1 MRELNIC
8 KSISLILMCL
18 CSFSAK
24 IKAQECDENVYKSL
38 QQTRIST
45 FDKVTQGEDGV
56 FTIKYP
62 LDGVTYTFSDQNG
75 HTYTYTHTTAD
86 TSVDINVGAIDTER
100 LFSLKAQKGSC
111 VYQTAFE
118 YKITPQTALGI
129 AIRVEHEWCNRTAAL
144 YYKVVGTGADNSK
157 YNFYHKKNGESYATI
172 PSPVTGVQSLKA
184 GTYEVKAEPKPSSG
198 APAVAPRTA
207 IKILDRTRAINFNL
221 TYLPA
226 KCASEGSG
234 IRVTVT
240 SGNSPLYYTLLDPV
254 GNPIAGFPKQ
264 TSNVFTHVPAGNYK
278 VRVEDFCAGS
288 SGGTANT
295 KDITV
300 GNDVMDFTYTT
311 LTGLYEH
318 SCDYI
323 AFYDLGIGGPNV
335 RNVALAQNLPFPFT
349 VKFDLKAPSGT
360 VYTIERNINN
370 YRDSALYLEHHYY
383 SDNMYVPGRLTDQRI
398 PKEEGEWEATATV
411 TVCGV
416 TKTLTS
422 AKATLVDPFKN
433 LIVKETTTNNTTAC
447 HRVHLQ
453 LQNKTNRAVPY
464 LNMYVVVEQAPV
476 GFNYEGAGFYKINSS
491 NPLLHD
497 KYLKL
502 INNYNSDN
510 PSQIVA
516 PDFLSQG
523 DTFRFRLVDAECSS
537 RSELLDA
544 VTITQ
549 STAPEPPLIGIVN
562 FESCKGVTA
571 TAAPYA
577 SMRITKAGGSEITQL
592 KVTAYDGNPADL
604 PFALPYTLTA
614 RDLVKQDTWML
625 YDLPAG
631 KYSIEATNKCGA
643 TKTYTNLKLTGETYN
658 FNWVEGCT
666 PKLTG
671 QITSDRDSRY
681 HKAVFTVEYFDEA
694 SNTWRLAHSN
704 SYHSLIPNRPIN
716 EEITYVKKGKF
727 RLIRRVGSEGYG
739 FDCETVLSEKEFK
752 GDLEKPSVL
761 GFGCTG
767 GKYHIVV
774 LPKGG
779 TPPFK
784 YELVSKAAP
793 GQTNPTPIGIEQQG
807 DNFFIDLSDSN
818 LNTKYLFKVTDSCLR
833 SDVVETTLGNL
844 QAPTIVAD
852 KEFYCLGQQATL
864 SIPDL
869 GPSISIKWYR
879 SDDMTTPKGVGRTL
893 TLTLTSDDFTV
904 GNTYIAVLEIPSKP
918 AVQTCISRA
927 IQPYQFNSKT
937 SYPSFTLPTPLSTT
951 ICIDRYTVFDLKPLF
966 RNMPTLSGGVTAT
979 ITDKEGVIPVSNDY
993 KINIGTYIKGEHT
1006 FVYTL
1011 WSPCQGKIS
1020 SVEAKLTINRKITPT
1035 TKDRLKVCNS
1045 SVTMNELKTLI
1056 LEGSPQVRALEPEFH
1071 WYLSESNA
1079 QAGTAELL
1087 GTYAISIAHGTTH
1100 TLYLRYTKKDY
1111 CVETI
1116 IPITVEGQTAVTAKT
1131 LTGTQCGLTKVS
1143 QLKPLVDPDDKENV
1157 IIYKNGEALADDAL
1171 IEDNVGYTYAK
1182 RVYPCIT
1189 AQASLTF
1196 PFDQRTS
1203 AQPEQVEVCSF
1214 RGNGIHATVGQ
1225 VLDALRAK
1233 YVGKTIKLYM
1243 GDTDITNYRPNS
1255 NLNFIASDLTF
1266 TVQET
1271 SKCPSLRYK
1280 VTLQQAPF
1288 STSAPL
1294 SLTICEDTTIAELTE
1309 KIEALGYTDVKIY
1322 RNTSLTAANDP
1333 IIWQSEPYYYR
1344 AQETGKCPSQLT
1356 PLTLTKETTNIT
1368 PATAR
1373 RFEVCLPQGHR
1384 PRVSDLKASI
1394 GGDVR
1399 IFTRIDSR
1407 NWRLQ
1412 ADNAWV
1418 SLTSAYF
1425 YTIREAGKCP
1435 SEKTPLIVAVTY
1447 KTPTPSAPNAGNF
1460 CQGKTIAD
1468 LKDYI
1473 DNTVNGT
1480 IRVYASNTATTPLT
1494 DTTVLTTTTYY
1505 YSTEETGRCESDRRA
1520 ITIVLVATPT
1530 PRPTY
1535 TYCAGTKV
1543 ETLWDDIDNND
1554 SDRSLKIY
1562 ENASG
1567 GTALARNT
1575 VLRAGYYYVAE
1586 SSSSSSLGNC
1596 ETSRAQLKVVLQN
1609 PVAPTV
1615 TTPQQFCS
1623 GEGKTLADLS
1633 TATNLKWYTTS
1644 TGGTAL
1650 VATTTL
1656 QSATYYAS
1664 QVVGNCEG
1672 ESRTPVVVSV
1682 TQTPDKPTFI
1692 TTPESCA
1699 APTQVIITNYQS
1711 GYTYWLNNNQLA
1723 VDPISHRITTLIRA
1737 GSYTI
1742 KAKNGS
1748 CESQAS
1754 GVFRIK
1760 AQKTVPDAPTITLT
1774 AESCTAPTKAVID
1787 NYESRQ
1793 TYWYNG
1799 SQLTVDTT
1807 THEIT
1812 GLTPGTYIITT
1823 KNRNCE
1829 SLGSASFVI
1838 KTPKTVPA
1846 TPTVTESVAPTCT
1859 TIGVMK
1865 VSNYDNVSYTFIKSA
1880 DNTEVTGVTVGTDGV
1895 ISNLPVGKYKVKAKK
1910 DSCESVLSAEF
1921 ELKDKLV
1928 TPQVPTL
1935 TLTAESCTAPTKA
1948 VIDNYVSGQ
1957 TYWHNGN
1964 QLTVNT
1970 TTHELM
1976 GLAAGTYTITAKNG
1990 SCESGASSSFV
2001 IKAQKTV
2008 PATPAITESVAPTC
2022 TTIGVMKVS
2031 NYDNVSYTFIKSA
2044 DNTEVTGVTVGTD
2057 GVISNLPVGKYKVKA
2072 KKDSCESVLSA
2083 EFELKDKLV
2092 TPQVPTLTLTAES
2105 CTAPTKAVI
2114 DNYVSGQTYWHN
2126 GNQLTV
2132 NTTTHELMG
2141 LAAGTYT
2148 ITAKNG
2154 SCESGASSS
2163 FVIKAQKT
2171 VPATPAITES
2181 VAPTCTTIGVMKVS
2195 NYDNVSYT
2203 FIKSADNT
2211 EVTGVTVGTDGVI
2224 SNLPV
2229 GKYKVKAKKDSCE
2242 SVLSAEFELK
2252 DKLVT
2257 PQVPT
2262 LTLTAESCTAPTKA
2276 VIDNYV
2282 SGQTYWHNGSQ
2293 LTVNT
2298 TTHELMGLA
2307 AGIYTITT
2315 KNGSCESGASDS
2327 FEIKPQKTATT
2338 ITTAPAGATYQKGT
2352 EATPLTVV
2360 ATGEGT
2366 LSYKWYKNTNYD
2378 ISTAEEVGDNSP
2390 SYKPATDTVGTF
2402 YYWVKVTSTCGTVT
2416 SAIAEIKVIEGAPT
2430 IEANDDPDTTVR
2442 RGGEVEIL
2450 SNDKVNGNPATPS
2463 DVDIT
2468 ITDDGGLTGIEV
2480 NAATGKLKI
2489 PTNAAPGTYQL
2500 TYQIC
2505 VKGASSPCDT
2515 AKVKIIVEVPIR
2527 SLKAVDD
2534 DFGKIP
2540 NAVDYTTIATVFSSG
2555 VDTMEGVI
2563 GNLSPERDVILTPG
2577 AQPHA
2582 NITMNANGSIT
2593 VKRGTPKGT
2602 YSYEYTICQKDVPTN
2617 CDSAKVTF
2625 EVVEA
2630 HIFAK
2635 DDGIW
2640 EVGTEGALTPSI
2652 LNNDII
2658 GERVGVA
2665 PSEVTITK
2673 TNGKPVIDETKM
2685 VINEDGRIS
2694 VLKNIPE
2701 GTYTYYYTITEK
2713 ANIANS
2719 SSAVVTIKV
2728 VKFSAQDDEFELIN
2742 DKTKE
2747 NKTKSVLEN
2756 DELNKKK
2763 NLSPV
2768 DDVILTKGE
2777 AKDGQRK
2784 PTTALT
2790 MNDDGTITIA
2800 PNTPDGVYTYT
2811 YTICK
2816 KSAPTECKSAEA
2828 VIKLLP
2834 ALVAEDDD
2842 FSGNPINPLVREGIV
2857 GNVLD
2862 NDRYADGK
2870 ALEYLDKVVI
2880 KMLDNQNSRAH
2891 IEPNGDVVI
2900 PQGAPAGEYTLTYN
2914 LCMKDYQTICDEAKV
2929 KIVILEDKPLVI
2941 HNGISAN
2948 ADGQNDGFTIE
2959 NIEGYPK
2966 NNLKIFN
2973 RWGVLVYE
2981 KDGYTNSEP
2990 FDGNSNG
2997 RATINAGSKLPQ
3009 GTYYYI
3015 LEYQDTAE
3023 QTHTEKGWLY
3033 LKY

>member
-129 AIRVEHEWCNRTAAL
+129 AIRVEHEWCNSTAAL
-144 YYKVVGTGADNSK
+144 YYKVVGIGADNSK

-207 IKILDRTRAINFNL
+207 IKILDRTRAINFDL

-288 SGGTANT
+288 SGGAANT

-318 SCDYI
+318 SCDYM

-335 RNVALAQNLPFPFT
+335 RKTALAYNLPFPFT

-422 AKATLVDPFKN
+422 VKATLVNPFKN
-433 LIVKETTTNNTTAC
+433 LIVKETTTYNTTAC

-453 LQNKTNRAVPY
+453 LQNKTNRAVPH

-523 DTFRFRLVDAECSS
+523 DIFRFRLVDAECSS

-951 ICIDRYTVFDLKPLF
+951 ICIDGYTVFDLKSLF

-1309 KIEALGYTDVKIY
+1309 KIEALGYTNVKIY

-1373 RFEVCLPQGHR
+1373 RFEVCLPQGQR
-1384 PRVSDLKASI
+1384 PRISDLKASI

-1418 SLTSAYF
+1418 SLTGAYF

-1480 IRVYASNTATTPLT
+1480 IRVYASNTATIPLT

-1633 TATNLKWYTTS
+1633 TATNLKWYATS

-1838 KTPKTVPA
+1838 KAQKTVPA

-1895 ISNLPVGKYKVKAKK
+1895 ISNLPIGKYKVKAKK

-1976 GLAAGTYTITAKNG
+1976 GLAAGTYTITTKNG

-2057 GVISNLPVGKYKVKA
+2057 GVISNLPIGKYKVKA

-2148 ITAKNG
+2148 IT
-2154 SCESGASSS
+2154 
-2163 FVIKAQKT
+2163 
-2171 VPATPAITES
+2171 
-2181 VAPTCTTIGVMKVS
+2181 
-2195 NYDNVSYT
+2195 
-2203 FIKSADNT
+2203 
-2211 EVTGVTVGTDGVI
+2211 
-2224 SNLPV
+2224 
-2229 GKYKVKAKKDSCE
+2229 
-2242 SVLSAEFELK
+2242 
-2252 DKLVT
+2252 
-2257 PQVPT
+2257 
-2262 LTLTAESCTAPTKA
+2262 
-2276 VIDNYV
+2276 
-2282 SGQTYWHNGSQ
+2282 
-2293 LTVNT
+2293 
-2298 TTHELMGLA
+2298 
-2307 AGIYTITT
+2307 T

-2352 EATPLTVV
+2352 KATPLTVV

-2468 ITDDGGLTGIEV
+2468 IPDDGGLTGIEV

-2540 NAVDYTTIATVFSSG
+2540 NTVDYTTIATVFSSG

-2635 DDGIW
+2635 DDGVW

-2701 GTYTYYYTITEK
+2701 GIYTYYYTITEK

-2777 AKDGQRK
+2777 AKDGERK

-2914 LCMKDYQTICDEAKV
+2914 LCMKDHPTICDEAKV

-2948 ADGQNDGFTIE
+2948 ADGHNDGFTIE

-2990 FDGNSNG
+2990 FEGYSNG
-2997 RATINAGSKLPQ
+2997 RATMNAGSKLPQ

-3023 QTHTEKGWLY
+3023 QPHTEKGWLY

>member
-453 LQNKTNRAVPY
+453 LQNKTNRAVPH

-523 DTFRFRLVDAECSS
+523 DIFRFRLVDAECSS

-937 SYPSFTLPTPLSTT
+937 SYPSFALPTPLSTT
-951 ICIDRYTVFDLKPLF
+951 ICIDGYTVFDLKPLF

-1650 VATTTL
+1650 AATTTL

-1711 GYTYWLNNNQLA
+1711 GYTYWLNDTQLA

-1812 GLTPGTYIITT
+1812 GLMSGTYIITT

-1838 KTPKTVPA
+1838 KAQKTVPA
-1846 TPTVTESVAPTCT
+1846 TPTVMESVAPTCT

-1910 DSCESVLSAEF
+1910 DGCESVLSAEF

-2001 IKAQKTV
+2001 IKAQKTI
-2008 PATPAITESVAPTC
+2008 PATPIITESVAPTC

-2072 KKDSCESVLSA
+2072 KKDGCESVLSA

-2171 VPATPAITES
+2171 IPATPIITES

-2229 GKYKVKAKKDSCE
+2229 GKYKVKAKKDGCE

-2563 GNLSPERDVILTPG
+2563 GNLSPERDVILTPE

-2635 DDGIW
+2635 DDGVW

-2713 ANIANS
+2713 ADIANS

-2816 KSAPTECKSAEA
+2816 KSAPTECKSAEV

-2914 LCMKDYQTICDEAKV
+2914 LCMKDHPTICDEAKV

-2990 FDGNSNG
+2990 FEGYSNG
-2997 RATINAGSKLPQ
+2997 RATMNAGSKLPQ

-3023 QTHTEKGWLY
+3023 QPHTEKGWLY

>member
-129 AIRVEHEWCNRTAAL
+129 AIRVEHEWCNSTAAL
-144 YYKVVGTGADNSK
+144 YYKVVGIGADNSK

-207 IKILDRTRAINFNL
+207 IKILDRTRAINFDL

-288 SGGTANT
+288 SGGAANT

-318 SCDYI
+318 SCDYM

-335 RNVALAQNLPFPFT
+335 RKTALAYNLPFPFT

-422 AKATLVDPFKN
+422 VKATLVNPFKN
-433 LIVKETTTNNTTAC
+433 LIVKETTTYNTTAC

-453 LQNKTNRAVPY
+453 LQNKTNRAVPH

-523 DTFRFRLVDAECSS
+523 DIFRFRLVDAECSS

-951 ICIDRYTVFDLKPLF
+951 ICIDGYTVFDLKSLF

-1309 KIEALGYTDVKIY
+1309 KIEALGYTNVKIY

-1373 RFEVCLPQGHR
+1373 RFEVCLPQGQR
-1384 PRVSDLKASI
+1384 PRISDLKASI

-1418 SLTSAYF
+1418 SLTGAYF

-1480 IRVYASNTATTPLT
+1480 IRVYASNTATIPLT

-1633 TATNLKWYTTS
+1633 TATNLKWYATS

-1838 KTPKTVPA
+1838 KAQKTVPA

-1948 VIDNYVSGQ
+1948 VIDNYVSRQ

-1976 GLAAGTYTITAKNG
+1976 GLAAGT
-1990 SCESGASSSFV
+1990 
-2001 IKAQKTV
+2001 
-2008 PATPAITESVAPTC
+2008 
-2022 TTIGVMKVS
+2022 
-2031 NYDNVSYTFIKSA
+2031 
-2044 DNTEVTGVTVGTD
+2044 
-2057 GVISNLPVGKYKVKA
+2057 
-2072 KKDSCESVLSA
+2072 
-2083 EFELKDKLV
+2083 
-2092 TPQVPTLTLTAES
+2092 
-2105 CTAPTKAVI
+2105 
-2114 DNYVSGQTYWHN
+2114 
-2126 GNQLTV
+2126 
-2132 NTTTHELMG
+2132 
-2141 LAAGTYT
+2141 
-2148 ITAKNG
+2148 
-2154 SCESGASSS
+2154 
-2163 FVIKAQKT
+2163 
-2171 VPATPAITES
+2171 
-2181 VAPTCTTIGVMKVS
+2181 
-2195 NYDNVSYT
+2195 
-2203 FIKSADNT
+2203 
-2211 EVTGVTVGTDGVI
+2211 
-2224 SNLPV
+2224 
-2229 GKYKVKAKKDSCE
+2229 
-2242 SVLSAEFELK
+2242 
-2252 DKLVT
+2252 
-2257 PQVPT
+2257 
-2262 LTLTAESCTAPTKA
+2262 
-2276 VIDNYV
+2276 
-2282 SGQTYWHNGSQ
+2282 
-2293 LTVNT
+2293 
-2298 TTHELMGLA
+2298 
-2307 AGIYTITT
+2307 YTITT

-2352 EATPLTVV
+2352 KATPLTVV

-2468 ITDDGGLTGIEV
+2468 IPDDGGLTGIEV

-2540 NAVDYTTIATVFSSG
+2540 NTVDYTTIATVFSSG

-2635 DDGIW
+2635 DDGVW

-2701 GTYTYYYTITEK
+2701 GIYTYYYTITEK

-2777 AKDGQRK
+2777 AKDGERK

-2914 LCMKDYQTICDEAKV
+2914 LCMKDHPTICDEAKV

-2948 ADGQNDGFTIE
+2948 ADGHNDGFTIE

-2990 FDGNSNG
+2990 FEGYSNG
-2997 RATINAGSKLPQ
+2997 RATMNAGSKLPQ

-3023 QTHTEKGWLY
+3023 QPHTEKGWLY

>member
-18 CSFSAK
+18 CSFGAK

-38 QQTRIST
+38 QQTRISA

-118 YKITPQTALGI
+118 YKITPQTALSI

-264 TSNVFTHVPAGNYK
+264 TSNVFTHVPAGNYRVK
-278 VRVEDFCAGS
+278 VEDFCAGS

-318 SCDYI
+318 SCDYM

-335 RNVALAQNLPFPFT
+335 RKTALAYNLPFPFT

-370 YRDSALYLEHHYY
+370 YQDSTLYLEHFYY

-422 AKATLVDPFKN
+422 VKAILVDPFKN

-592 KVTAYDGNPADL
+592 KVTAYDGNPAEL
-604 PFALPYTLTA
+604 PFALPYILTA
-614 RDLVKQDTWML
+614 TDLVKQDTWML

-704 SYHSLIPNRPIN
+704 SHHSLIPNSPIN

-727 RLIRRVGSEGYG
+727 RLIRRVVSEGYG

-893 TLTLTSDDFTV
+893 TVTLTSDDFTV
-904 GNTYIAVLEIPSKP
+904 GNTYIAVLELPSKP
-918 AVQTCISRA
+918 AVQTCISQA

-937 SYPSFTLPTPLSTT
+937 SYPSFTLPIPVSTT
-951 ICIDRYTVFDLKPLF
+951 ICIERYTVFDLKPLF

-979 ITDKEGVIPVSNDY
+979 ITDKEGLIPVSANQE
-993 KINIGTYIKGEHT
+993 IGIGTNTKGEHT

-1035 TKDRLKVCNS
+1035 TKDKLKVCNS

-1111 CVETI
+1111 CTETI

-1143 QLKPLVDPDDKENV
+1143 QLKELVDPDDKENV
-1157 IIYKNGEALADDAL
+1157 IIYKNGVALADDAL

-1196 PFDQRTS
+1196 PFDQRTT

-1214 RGNGIHATVGQ
+1214 RSERGGIYTTVGQ

-1233 YVGKTIKLYM
+1233 YVGKTIKFYT
-1243 GDTDITNYRPNS
+1243 GDTDITNYQPNN
-1255 NLNFIASDLTF
+1255 NLEFLTPGLTF
-1266 TVQET
+1266 TVQEVG
-1271 SKCPSLRYK
+1271 KCPSLRYK
-1280 VTLQQAPF
+1280 VTLQQASF

-1309 KIEALGYTDVKIY
+1309 KIEALGYTNVKIY
-1322 RNTSLTAANDP
+1322 RFASLCSANDFV
-1333 IIWQSEPYYYR
+1333 IWGERPYYYR

-1418 SLTSAYF
+1418 SLTGAYF

-1633 TATNLKWYTTS
+1633 IATNLKWYTTS

-1742 KAKNGS
+1742 KAKNGN

-1846 TPTVTESVAPTCT
+1846 TPTVTELVAPTCT

-1880 DNTEVTGVTVGTDGV
+1880 DNTEVTGVTVATDGV

-1921 ELKDKLV
+1921 ELKNKLV

-1976 GLAAGTYTITAKNG
+1976 GLAAGTYTIT
-1990 SCESGASSSFV
+1990 
-2001 IKAQKTV
+2001 
-2008 PATPAITESVAPTC
+2008 
-2022 TTIGVMKVS
+2022 
-2031 NYDNVSYTFIKSA
+2031 
-2044 DNTEVTGVTVGTD
+2044 
-2057 GVISNLPVGKYKVKA
+2057 
-2072 KKDSCESVLSA
+2072 
-2083 EFELKDKLV
+2083 
-2092 TPQVPTLTLTAES
+2092 
-2105 CTAPTKAVI
+2105 
-2114 DNYVSGQTYWHN
+2114 
-2126 GNQLTV
+2126 
-2132 NTTTHELMG
+2132 
-2141 LAAGTYT
+2141 
-2148 ITAKNG
+2148 
-2154 SCESGASSS
+2154 
-2163 FVIKAQKT
+2163 
-2171 VPATPAITES
+2171 
-2181 VAPTCTTIGVMKVS
+2181 
-2195 NYDNVSYT
+2195 
-2203 FIKSADNT
+2203 
-2211 EVTGVTVGTDGVI
+2211 
-2224 SNLPV
+2224 
-2229 GKYKVKAKKDSCE
+2229 
-2242 SVLSAEFELK
+2242 
-2252 DKLVT
+2252 
-2257 PQVPT
+2257 
-2262 LTLTAESCTAPTKA
+2262 
-2276 VIDNYV
+2276 
-2282 SGQTYWHNGSQ
+2282 
-2293 LTVNT
+2293 
-2298 TTHELMGLA
+2298 
-2307 AGIYTITT
+2307 T
-2315 KNGSCESGASDS
+2315 KNGSCESGASAS
-2327 FEIKPQKTATT
+2327 FVIKPQKTATT

-2468 ITDDGGLTGIEV
+2468 IPDDGGLTGIEV

-2540 NAVDYTTIATVFSSG
+2540 NTVDYTTIATVFSSG

-2563 GNLSPERDVILTPG
+2563 GNLSPERDVVLTPG

-2635 DDGIW
+2635 DDGVW

-2777 AKDGQRK
+2777 AKDGERK

-2914 LCMKDYQTICDEAKV
+2914 LCMKDHPTICDEAKV

-2948 ADGQNDGFTIE
+2948 ADGHNDGFTIE

-2981 KDGYTNSEP
+2981 KDGYTNNEP
-2990 FDGNSNG
+2990 FDGHSNG

>member
-278 VRVEDFCAGS
+278 VKVEDFCAGS
-288 SGGTANT
+288 SGGAANT

-318 SCDYI
+318 SCDYM

-335 RNVALAQNLPFPFT
+335 RKTALAYNLPFPFT

-370 YRDSALYLEHHYY
+370 YQDSTLYLEHFYY

-464 LNMYVVVEQAPV
+464 INMYVVVEQAPT

-577 SMRITKAGGSEITQL
+577 TMRLTRAGGSEFTQIQ
-592 KVTAYDGNPADL
+592 VTAYDGNPANL

-614 RDLVKQDTWML
+614 TDLVKQDTWML
-625 YDLPAG
+625 YDLPEG
-631 KYSIEATNKCGA
+631 KYTVKVTNKCGA
-643 TKTYTNLKLTGETYN
+643 TKTIPNIKLTGETYN

-671 QITSDRDSRY
+671 QITSVRDSSYR
-681 HKAVFTVEYFDEA
+681 KAVFTVEYFDEA

-704 SYHSLIPNRPIN
+704 SYHSLIPNSPIN

-1196 PFDQRTS
+1196 PFDQRTT

-1214 RGNGIHATVGQ
+1214 RSERGGIYTTVGQ

-1233 YVGKTIKLYM
+1233 YVGKTIKFYT
-1243 GDTDITNYRPNS
+1243 GDTDITNYHPNN
-1255 NLNFIASDLTF
+1255 NLEFLTPGLTF
-1266 TVQET
+1266 TVQEAG
-1271 SKCPSLRYK
+1271 KCPSLRYK

-1322 RNTSLTAANDP
+1322 RFASLCSANDFV
-1333 IIWQSEPYYYR
+1333 IWGERPYYYR

-1418 SLTSAYF
+1418 SLTGAYF

-1480 IRVYASNTATTPLT
+1480 IRVYASNTATIPLT

-1633 TATNLKWYTTS
+1633 TATNLKWYATS

-1723 VDPISHRITTLIRA
+1723 VDPVSHRITTLIRA

-1742 KAKNGS
+1742 KAKNGN

-1838 KTPKTVPA
+1838 KPPKTVPA

-1976 GLAAGTYTITAKNG
+1976 GLAAGT
-1990 SCESGASSSFV
+1990 
-2001 IKAQKTV
+2001 
-2008 PATPAITESVAPTC
+2008 
-2022 TTIGVMKVS
+2022 
-2031 NYDNVSYTFIKSA
+2031 
-2044 DNTEVTGVTVGTD
+2044 
-2057 GVISNLPVGKYKVKA
+2057 
-2072 KKDSCESVLSA
+2072 
-2083 EFELKDKLV
+2083 
-2092 TPQVPTLTLTAES
+2092 
-2105 CTAPTKAVI
+2105 
-2114 DNYVSGQTYWHN
+2114 
-2126 GNQLTV
+2126 
-2132 NTTTHELMG
+2132 
-2141 LAAGTYT
+2141 
-2148 ITAKNG
+2148 
-2154 SCESGASSS
+2154 
-2163 FVIKAQKT
+2163 
-2171 VPATPAITES
+2171 
-2181 VAPTCTTIGVMKVS
+2181 
-2195 NYDNVSYT
+2195 
-2203 FIKSADNT
+2203 
-2211 EVTGVTVGTDGVI
+2211 
-2224 SNLPV
+2224 
-2229 GKYKVKAKKDSCE
+2229 
-2242 SVLSAEFELK
+2242 
-2252 DKLVT
+2252 
-2257 PQVPT
+2257 
-2262 LTLTAESCTAPTKA
+2262 
-2276 VIDNYV
+2276 
-2282 SGQTYWHNGSQ
+2282 
-2293 LTVNT
+2293 
-2298 TTHELMGLA
+2298 
-2307 AGIYTITT
+2307 YTITT

-2468 ITDDGGLTGIEV
+2468 IPNDGGLTGIEV

-2635 DDGIW
+2635 DDGVW

-2701 GTYTYYYTITEK
+2701 GIYTYYYTITEK

-2777 AKDGQRK
+2777 AKDGERK

-2914 LCMKDYQTICDEAKV
+2914 LCMKDHPTICDEAKV

-2948 ADGQNDGFTIE
+2948 ADGHNDGFTIE

-2990 FDGNSNG
+2990 FEGYSNG
-2997 RATINAGSKLPQ
+2997 RATMNAGSKLPQ

-3023 QTHTEKGWLY
+3023 QPHTEKGWLY

>member
-1143 QLKPLVDPDDKENV
+1143 QLKPLVDPNDKENV

-1243 GDTDITNYRPNS
+1243 GDTDITNYRPDS

-1309 KIEALGYTDVKIY
+1309 KIEALGYTNVKIY

-1418 SLTSAYF
+1418 SLTGAYF

-1543 ETLWDDIDNND
+1543 ETLWDDIDNHD

-1723 VDPISHRITTLIRA
+1723 VDPVSHRITTLIRA

-1742 KAKNGS
+1742 KAKNGN

-1895 ISNLPVGKYKVKAKK
+1895 ISNLPVGKYKVKARK
-1910 DSCESVLSAEF
+1910 DGCESVLSAEF

-1976 GLAAGTYTITAKNG
+1976 GLAAGTYTITTKNG
-1990 SCESGASSSFV
+1990 SCESGASASFV

-2072 KKDSCESVLSA
+2072 RKDGCESVLSA

-2126 GNQLTV
+2126 GSQLTV

-2141 LAAGTYT
+2141 LAAGIYT
-2148 ITAKNG
+2148 ITTKNG

-2171 VPATPAITES
+2171 IPATPAITES

-2229 GKYKVKAKKDSCE
+2229 GKYKVKARKDGCE

-2489 PTNAAPGTYQL
+2489 PTNAAPGTYHL

-2540 NAVDYTTIATVFSSG
+2540 NTVDYTTIATVFSSG

-2719 SSAVVTIKV
+2719 SSAIVTIKV

-2862 NDRYADGK
+2862 NDHYADGK

-2914 LCMKDYQTICDEAKV
+2914 LCMKDHPTICDEAKV

-2990 FDGNSNG
+2990 FEGYSNG
-2997 RATINAGSKLPQ
+2997 RATMNAGSKLPQ

-3023 QTHTEKGWLY
+3023 QPHTEKGWLY

>member
-129 AIRVEHEWCNRTAAL
+129 AIRVEHEWCNSTAAL

-318 SCDYI
+318 SCDYM

-335 RNVALAQNLPFPFT
+335 RKTALAYNLPFPFT

-422 AKATLVDPFKN
+422 VKATLVNPFKN

-447 HRVHLQ
+447 HRVNLQ
-453 LQNKTNRAVPY
+453 LQNKTNRVVPY

-592 KVTAYDGNPADL
+592 KVTAYDGNPAEL

-614 RDLVKQDTWML
+614 TDLVKQDTWML

-681 HKAVFTVEYFDEA
+681 RKAVFTVEYFDEA

-704 SYHSLIPNRPIN
+704 SHHSLIPNSPIN

-951 ICIDRYTVFDLKPLF
+951 ICIDGYTVFDLKPLF

-1243 GDTDITNYRPNS
+1243 GDTDITNYRPDS

-1309 KIEALGYTDVKIY
+1309 KIEALGYTNVKIY

-1373 RFEVCLPQGHR
+1373 RFEVCLPQGQR
-1384 PRVSDLKASI
+1384 PLISDLKASI

-1412 ADNAWV
+1412 ADNARV
-1418 SLTSAYF
+1418 LPTSAYF

-1530 PRPTY
+1530 PRPIY

-1623 GEGKTLADLS
+1623 GERKTIADLS

-1682 TQTPDKPTFI
+1682 TQTPDRPTFI

-1723 VDPISHRITTLIRA
+1723 VDPVSHRITTLIRA

-1742 KAKNGS
+1742 KAKNGN

-1976 GLAAGTYTITAKNG
+1976 GLAAGTYTIT
-1990 SCESGASSSFV
+1990 
-2001 IKAQKTV
+2001 
-2008 PATPAITESVAPTC
+2008 
-2022 TTIGVMKVS
+2022 
-2031 NYDNVSYTFIKSA
+2031 
-2044 DNTEVTGVTVGTD
+2044 
-2057 GVISNLPVGKYKVKA
+2057 
-2072 KKDSCESVLSA
+2072 
-2083 EFELKDKLV
+2083 
-2092 TPQVPTLTLTAES
+2092 
-2105 CTAPTKAVI
+2105 
-2114 DNYVSGQTYWHN
+2114 
-2126 GNQLTV
+2126 
-2132 NTTTHELMG
+2132 
-2141 LAAGTYT
+2141 
-2148 ITAKNG
+2148 
-2154 SCESGASSS
+2154 
-2163 FVIKAQKT
+2163 
-2171 VPATPAITES
+2171 
-2181 VAPTCTTIGVMKVS
+2181 
-2195 NYDNVSYT
+2195 
-2203 FIKSADNT
+2203 
-2211 EVTGVTVGTDGVI
+2211 
-2224 SNLPV
+2224 
-2229 GKYKVKAKKDSCE
+2229 
-2242 SVLSAEFELK
+2242 
-2252 DKLVT
+2252 
-2257 PQVPT
+2257 
-2262 LTLTAESCTAPTKA
+2262 
-2276 VIDNYV
+2276 
-2282 SGQTYWHNGSQ
+2282 
-2293 LTVNT
+2293 
-2298 TTHELMGLA
+2298 
-2307 AGIYTITT
+2307 T

-2468 ITDDGGLTGIEV
+2468 IPDDGGLTGIEV

-2505 VKGASSPCDT
+2505 VKGASSSCDT

-2635 DDGIW
+2635 DDGVW

-2914 LCMKDYQTICDEAKV
+2914 LCMKDHPTICDEAKV

-2990 FDGNSNG
+2990 FEGYSNG
-2997 RATINAGSKLPQ
+2997 RATMNAGSKLPQ

-3023 QTHTEKGWLY
+3023 QPHTEKGWLY

>member
-1 MRELNIC
+1 
-8 KSISLILMCL
+8 MCL

-129 AIRVEHEWCNRTAAL
+129 AIRVEHEWCNSTAAL
-144 YYKVVGTGADNSK
+144 YYKVVGIGADNSK

-207 IKILDRTRAINFNL
+207 IKILDRTRAINFDL

-288 SGGTANT
+288 SGGAANT

-318 SCDYI
+318 SCDYM

-335 RNVALAQNLPFPFT
+335 RKTALAYNLPFPFT

-422 AKATLVDPFKN
+422 VKATLVNPFKN
-433 LIVKETTTNNTTAC
+433 LIVKETTTYNTTAC

-453 LQNKTNRAVPY
+453 LQNKTNRAVPH

-523 DTFRFRLVDAECSS
+523 DIFRFRLVDAECSS

-951 ICIDRYTVFDLKPLF
+951 ICIDGYTVFDLKSLF

-1309 KIEALGYTDVKIY
+1309 KIEALGYTNVKIY

-1373 RFEVCLPQGHR
+1373 RFEVCLPQGQR
-1384 PRVSDLKASI
+1384 PRISDLKASI

-1418 SLTSAYF
+1418 SLTGAYF

-1480 IRVYASNTATTPLT
+1480 IRVYASNTATIPLT

-1633 TATNLKWYTTS
+1633 TATNLKWYATS

-1838 KTPKTVPA
+1838 KAQKTVPA

-1976 GLAAGTYTITAKNG
+1976 GLAAGTYTIT
-1990 SCESGASSSFV
+1990 
-2001 IKAQKTV
+2001 
-2008 PATPAITESVAPTC
+2008 
-2022 TTIGVMKVS
+2022 
-2031 NYDNVSYTFIKSA
+2031 
-2044 DNTEVTGVTVGTD
+2044 
-2057 GVISNLPVGKYKVKA
+2057 
-2072 KKDSCESVLSA
+2072 
-2083 EFELKDKLV
+2083 
-2092 TPQVPTLTLTAES
+2092 
-2105 CTAPTKAVI
+2105 
-2114 DNYVSGQTYWHN
+2114 
-2126 GNQLTV
+2126 
-2132 NTTTHELMG
+2132 
-2141 LAAGTYT
+2141 
-2148 ITAKNG
+2148 
-2154 SCESGASSS
+2154 
-2163 FVIKAQKT
+2163 
-2171 VPATPAITES
+2171 
-2181 VAPTCTTIGVMKVS
+2181 
-2195 NYDNVSYT
+2195 
-2203 FIKSADNT
+2203 
-2211 EVTGVTVGTDGVI
+2211 
-2224 SNLPV
+2224 
-2229 GKYKVKAKKDSCE
+2229 
-2242 SVLSAEFELK
+2242 
-2252 DKLVT
+2252 
-2257 PQVPT
+2257 
-2262 LTLTAESCTAPTKA
+2262 
-2276 VIDNYV
+2276 
-2282 SGQTYWHNGSQ
+2282 
-2293 LTVNT
+2293 
-2298 TTHELMGLA
+2298 
-2307 AGIYTITT
+2307 T

-2352 EATPLTVV
+2352 KATPLTVV

-2468 ITDDGGLTGIEV
+2468 IPDDGGLTGIEV

-2540 NAVDYTTIATVFSSG
+2540 NTVDYTTIATVFSSG

-2635 DDGIW
+2635 DDGVW

-2701 GTYTYYYTITEK
+2701 GIYTYYYTITEK

-2777 AKDGQRK
+2777 AKDGERK

-2914 LCMKDYQTICDEAKV
+2914 LCMKDHPTICDEAKV

-2948 ADGQNDGFTIE
+2948 ADGHNDGFTIE

-2990 FDGNSNG
+2990 FEGYSNG
-2997 RATINAGSKLPQ
+2997 RATMNAGSKLPQ

-3023 QTHTEKGWLY
+3023 QPHTEKGWLY

>member
-129 AIRVEHEWCNRTAAL
+129 AIRVEHEWCNSTAAL

-221 TYLPA
+221 TYLPT
-226 KCASEGSG
+226 KCASEGLG

-318 SCDYI
+318 SCDYM

-453 LQNKTNRAVPY
+453 LQNKTNRVVPY
-464 LNMYVVVEQAPV
+464 LNMYVVVEQAPT

-592 KVTAYDGNPADL
+592 KVTAYDGNPAEL

-614 RDLVKQDTWML
+614 TNLVKQDTWML

-704 SYHSLIPNRPIN
+704 SHHSLIPNSPIN

-937 SYPSFTLPTPLSTT
+937 TYPSFTLPTPLSTT

-1373 RFEVCLPQGHR
+1373 RFEVCLPQGQR
-1384 PRVSDLKASI
+1384 PLISDLKASI

-1650 VATTTL
+1650 AATTTL

-1838 KTPKTVPA
+1838 KAQKTVPA
-1846 TPTVTESVAPTCT
+1846 TPTVMESVAPTCT

-1865 VSNYDNVSYTFIKSA
+1865 VSNYDNVSYTFIKST

-1976 GLAAGTYTITAKNG
+1976 GLAAGTYTITTKNG

-2001 IKAQKTV
+2001 IKAQKTI
-2008 PATPAITESVAPTC
+2008 PATPIITESVAPTC
-2022 TTIGVMKVS
+2022 TTIGVMKIS
-2031 NYDNVSYTFIKSA
+2031 NYDNLSYTFIKSA
-2044 DNTEVTGVTVGTD
+2044 DNTEVTGVRVGTD

-2141 LAAGTYT
+2141 LAAGT
-2148 ITAKNG
+2148 
-2154 SCESGASSS
+2154 
-2163 FVIKAQKT
+2163 
-2171 VPATPAITES
+2171 
-2181 VAPTCTTIGVMKVS
+2181 
-2195 NYDNVSYT
+2195 
-2203 FIKSADNT
+2203 
-2211 EVTGVTVGTDGVI
+2211 
-2224 SNLPV
+2224 
-2229 GKYKVKAKKDSCE
+2229 
-2242 SVLSAEFELK
+2242 
-2252 DKLVT
+2252 
-2257 PQVPT
+2257 
-2262 LTLTAESCTAPTKA
+2262 
-2276 VIDNYV
+2276 
-2282 SGQTYWHNGSQ
+2282 
-2293 LTVNT
+2293 
-2298 TTHELMGLA
+2298 
-2307 AGIYTITT
+2307 YTITT

-2450 SNDKVNGNPATPS
+2450 SNDKVNGNSATPS

-2468 ITDDGGLTGIEV
+2468 IPDDGGLTGIEV

-2563 GNLSPERDVILTPG
+2563 GNLSPERDVVLTPG

-2635 DDGIW
+2635 DDGVW

-2777 AKDGQRK
+2777 AKDGERK

-2914 LCMKDYQTICDEAKV
+2914 LCMKDHPTICDEAKV

-2981 KDGYTNSEP
+2981 KDGYTNSES
-2990 FDGNSNG
+2990 FEGYSNG
-2997 RATINAGSKLPQ
+2997 RATMNAGSKLPQ

-3023 QTHTEKGWLY
+3023 QPHTEKGWLY

>member
-453 LQNKTNRAVPY
+453 LQNKTNRAVPH

-523 DTFRFRLVDAECSS
+523 DIFRFRLVDAECSS

-937 SYPSFTLPTPLSTT
+937 SYPSFALPTPLSTT
-951 ICIDRYTVFDLKPLF
+951 ICIDGYTVFDLKPLF

-1650 VATTTL
+1650 AATTTL

-1711 GYTYWLNNNQLA
+1711 GYTYWLNDTQLA

-1812 GLTPGTYIITT
+1812 GLMSGTYIITT

-1838 KTPKTVPA
+1838 KAQKTVPA
-1846 TPTVTESVAPTCT
+1846 TPTVMESVAPTCT

-1895 ISNLPVGKYKVKAKK
+1895 ISNLPVGKYKVKARK
-1910 DSCESVLSAEF
+1910 DGCESVLSAEF

-2001 IKAQKTV
+2001 IKAQKTI
-2008 PATPAITESVAPTC
+2008 PATPIITESVAPTC

-2072 KKDSCESVLSA
+2072 RKDGCESVLSA

-2171 VPATPAITES
+2171 IPATPIITES

-2229 GKYKVKAKKDSCE
+2229 GKYKVKARKDGCE

-2563 GNLSPERDVILTPG
+2563 GNLSPERDVILTPE

-2635 DDGIW
+2635 DDGVW

-2713 ANIANS
+2713 ADIANS

-2816 KSAPTECKSAEA
+2816 KSAPTECKSAEV

-2914 LCMKDYQTICDEAKV
+2914 LCMKDHPTICDEAKV

-2990 FDGNSNG
+2990 FEGYSNG
-2997 RATINAGSKLPQ
+2997 RATMNAGSKLPQ

-3023 QTHTEKGWLY
+3023 QPHTEKGWLY

>member
-8 KSISLILMCL
+8 KSIYLILMCL

-226 KCASEGSG
+226 KCAFEGSG

-318 SCDYI
+318 SCDYM

-422 AKATLVDPFKN
+422 VKATLVNPFKN
-433 LIVKETTTNNTTAC
+433 LIVKETTTNNTTTC
-447 HRVHLQ
+447 HRVNLQ
-453 LQNKTNRAVPY
+453 LQNKTNRVVPY

-592 KVTAYDGNPADL
+592 KVTAYDGNPAEL

-614 RDLVKQDTWML
+614 TDLVKQDTWML

-681 HKAVFTVEYFDEA
+681 RKAVFTVEYFDEA

-844 QAPTIVAD
+844 QVPTIVAD

-979 ITDKEGVIPVSNDY
+979 ITDKEGVIPVLNDY

-1243 GDTDITNYRPNS
+1243 GDTDITNYRPDS

-1418 SLTSAYF
+1418 SLTGAYF

-1473 DNTVNGT
+1473 DNTINGT

-1633 TATNLKWYTTS
+1633 TATNLKWYATS

-1838 KTPKTVPA
+1838 KAQKTVPA

-2001 IKAQKTV
+2001 IKAQKTI
-2008 PATPAITESVAPTC
+2008 PATPIITESVAPTC

-2148 ITAKNG
+2148 IT
-2154 SCESGASSS
+2154 
-2163 FVIKAQKT
+2163 
-2171 VPATPAITES
+2171 
-2181 VAPTCTTIGVMKVS
+2181 
-2195 NYDNVSYT
+2195 
-2203 FIKSADNT
+2203 
-2211 EVTGVTVGTDGVI
+2211 
-2224 SNLPV
+2224 
-2229 GKYKVKAKKDSCE
+2229 
-2242 SVLSAEFELK
+2242 
-2252 DKLVT
+2252 
-2257 PQVPT
+2257 
-2262 LTLTAESCTAPTKA
+2262 
-2276 VIDNYV
+2276 
-2282 SGQTYWHNGSQ
+2282 
-2293 LTVNT
+2293 
-2298 TTHELMGLA
+2298 
-2307 AGIYTITT
+2307 T

-2352 EATPLTVV
+2352 EATLLTVV

-2563 GNLSPERDVILTPG
+2563 GNLSPERDVVLTPG
-2577 AQPHA
+2577 VQPHA

-2635 DDGIW
+2635 DDGVW

-2777 AKDGQRK
+2777 GKDGQRK

-2811 YTICK
+2811 YAICK

-2914 LCMKDYQTICDEAKV
+2914 LCMKDHPTICDEAKV

-2948 ADGQNDGFTIE
+2948 ADGHNDGFTIE

-2990 FDGNSNG
+2990 FEGYSNG
-2997 RATINAGSKLPQ
+2997 RATMNAGSKLPQ

-3023 QTHTEKGWLY
+3023 QPHTEKGWLY

>member
-129 AIRVEHEWCNRTAAL
+129 AIRVEHEWCNSTAAL
-144 YYKVVGTGADNSK
+144 YYKVVGTGADNNK

-172 PSPVTGVQSLKA
+172 PSPVIGVQSLKA

-226 KCASEGSG
+226 KCASEGLG

-318 SCDYI
+318 SCDYM

-335 RNVALAQNLPFPFT
+335 RKTALAYNLPFPFT

-422 AKATLVDPFKN
+422 AKAILVDPFKN

-502 INNYNSDN
+502 INNYNSGN

-592 KVTAYDGNPADL
+592 KVTAYDGNPAEL

-614 RDLVKQDTWML
+614 TDLVKQDTWML

-951 ICIDRYTVFDLKPLF
+951 ICIDRYTVFDLKSLF

-1143 QLKPLVDPDDKENV
+1143 QLKELVDPDDKENV

-1243 GDTDITNYRPNS
+1243 GDTDITNYRPDS

-1309 KIEALGYTDVKIY
+1309 KIEALGYTNVKIY
-1322 RNTSLTAANDP
+1322 RNTSLTAANDF

-1418 SLTSAYF
+1418 SLTGAYF

-1480 IRVYASNTATTPLT
+1480 IRVYASNTATIPLT

-1682 TQTPDKPTFI
+1682 TQTPDRPTFI

-1711 GYTYWLNNNQLA
+1711 GYTYWLNNNELA
-1723 VDPISHRITTLIRA
+1723 VDPVSHRITTLIRA

-1742 KAKNGS
+1742 KAKNGN

-1838 KTPKTVPA
+1838 KTQKTVPA

-1880 DNTEVTGVTVGTDGV
+1880 DNTEVTGVRVGTDGV

-1964 QLTVNT
+1964 
-1970 TTHELM
+1970 
-1976 GLAAGTYTITAKNG
+1976 
-1990 SCESGASSSFV
+1990 
-2001 IKAQKTV
+2001 
-2008 PATPAITESVAPTC
+2008 
-2022 TTIGVMKVS
+2022 
-2031 NYDNVSYTFIKSA
+2031 
-2044 DNTEVTGVTVGTD
+2044 
-2057 GVISNLPVGKYKVKA
+2057 
-2072 KKDSCESVLSA
+2072 
-2083 EFELKDKLV
+2083 
-2092 TPQVPTLTLTAES
+2092 
-2105 CTAPTKAVI
+2105 
-2114 DNYVSGQTYWHN
+2114 
-2126 GNQLTV
+2126 
-2132 NTTTHELMG
+2132 
-2141 LAAGTYT
+2141 
-2148 ITAKNG
+2148 
-2154 SCESGASSS
+2154 
-2163 FVIKAQKT
+2163 
-2171 VPATPAITES
+2171 
-2181 VAPTCTTIGVMKVS
+2181 
-2195 NYDNVSYT
+2195 
-2203 FIKSADNT
+2203 
-2211 EVTGVTVGTDGVI
+2211 
-2224 SNLPV
+2224 
-2229 GKYKVKAKKDSCE
+2229 
-2242 SVLSAEFELK
+2242 
-2252 DKLVT
+2252 
-2257 PQVPT
+2257 
-2262 LTLTAESCTAPTKA
+2262 
-2276 VIDNYV
+2276 
-2282 SGQTYWHNGSQ
+2282 Q

-2468 ITDDGGLTGIEV
+2468 IPDDGGLTGIEV

-2563 GNLSPERDVILTPG
+2563 GNLSPERDVVLTPG
-2577 AQPHA
+2577 VQPHA

-2635 DDGIW
+2635 DDGVW

-2777 AKDGQRK
+2777 AKDGERK

-2870 ALEYLDKVVI
+2870 VLEYLDKVVI

-2914 LCMKDYQTICDEAKV
+2914 LCMKDHPTICDEAKV

-2990 FDGNSNG
+2990 FEGYSNG
-2997 RATINAGSKLPQ
+2997 RATMNAGSKLPQ

-3023 QTHTEKGWLY
+3023 QPHTEKGWLY

>member
-129 AIRVEHEWCNRTAAL
+129 AIRVEHEWCNSTAAL
-144 YYKVVGTGADNSK
+144 YYKVVGTGADNNK

-172 PSPVTGVQSLKA
+172 PSPVIGVQSLKA

-226 KCASEGSG
+226 KCASEGLG

-318 SCDYI
+318 SCDYM

-335 RNVALAQNLPFPFT
+335 RKTALAYNLPFPFT

-422 AKATLVDPFKN
+422 AKAILVDPFKN

-502 INNYNSDN
+502 INNYNSGN

-592 KVTAYDGNPADL
+592 KVTAYDGNPAEL

-614 RDLVKQDTWML
+614 TDLVKQDTWML

-951 ICIDRYTVFDLKPLF
+951 ICIDRYTVFDLKSLF

-1143 QLKPLVDPDDKENV
+1143 QLKELVDPDDKENV

-1243 GDTDITNYRPNS
+1243 GDTDITNYRPDS

-1309 KIEALGYTDVKIY
+1309 KIEALGYTNVKIY
-1322 RNTSLTAANDP
+1322 RNTSLTAANDF

-1418 SLTSAYF
+1418 SLTGAYF

-1480 IRVYASNTATTPLT
+1480 IRVYASNTATIPLT

-1682 TQTPDKPTFI
+1682 TQTPDRPTFI

-1711 GYTYWLNNNQLA
+1711 GYTYWLNNNELA
-1723 VDPISHRITTLIRA
+1723 VDPVSHRITTLIRA

-1742 KAKNGS
+1742 KAKNGN

-1838 KTPKTVPA
+1838 KTQKTVPA

-1880 DNTEVTGVTVGTDGV
+1880 DNTEVTGVRVGTDGV

-2001 IKAQKTV
+2001 IKAQKTI
-2008 PATPAITESVAPTC
+2008 PATPAITESVAPNC
-2022 TTIGVMKVS
+2022 TTIGVMKIS
-2031 NYDNVSYTFIKSA
+2031 NYNNVSYTFIKSA
-2044 DNTEVTGVTVGTD
+2044 DNTEVIGVTVGTD

-2072 KKDSCESVLSA
+2072 KKDGCESVLSA

-2171 VPATPAITES
+2171 IPATPAITES
-2181 VAPTCTTIGVMKVS
+2181 VAPNCTTIGVMKIS

-2211 EVTGVTVGTDGVI
+2211 EVTGVRVGTDGVI

-2282 SGQTYWHNGSQ
+2282 SGQTYWHNGNQ

-2468 ITDDGGLTGIEV
+2468 IPDDGGLTGIEV

-2563 GNLSPERDVILTPG
+2563 GNLSPERDVVLTPG
-2577 AQPHA
+2577 VQPHA

-2635 DDGIW
+2635 DDGVW

-2777 AKDGQRK
+2777 AKDGERK

-2870 ALEYLDKVVI
+2870 VLEYLDKVVI

-2914 LCMKDYQTICDEAKV
+2914 LCMKDHPTICDEAKV

-2990 FDGNSNG
+2990 FEGYSNG
-2997 RATINAGSKLPQ
+2997 RATMNAGSKLPQ

-3023 QTHTEKGWLY
+3023 QPHTEKGWLY

>member
-18 CSFSAK
+18 CSFGAK

-38 QQTRIST
+38 QQTRISA

-129 AIRVEHEWCNRTAAL
+129 AIRMEHEWCNSTAAL
-144 YYKVVGTGADNSK
+144 YYKVVGTGVDNSK

-226 KCASEGSG
+226 KCAFEGSG

-240 SGNSPLYYTLLDPV
+240 SGNSPLYYTLLDLA

-318 SCDYI
+318 SCDYM

-349 VKFDLKAPSGT
+349 VKFDLKAPSGI

-370 YRDSALYLEHHYY
+370 YRDSALYLEHFYY
-383 SDNMYVPGRLTDQRI
+383 GNNMYVPGRLTDQRI

-422 AKATLVDPFKN
+422 AKATLVNPFKN

-453 LQNKTNRAVPY
+453 LQNKTNRAVPH

-502 INNYNSDN
+502 INNYSPSN

-614 RDLVKQDTWML
+614 TDLVKQDTWML

-631 KYSIEATNKCGA
+631 KYSIEATNKCGV
-643 TKTYTNLKLTGETYN
+643 TKTFTNLKLTGETYN

-671 QITSDRDSRY
+671 QITSDRDNRY
-681 HKAVFTVEYFDEA
+681 RKAVFTVEYFDEA

-704 SYHSLIPNRPIN
+704 SHHSLNLNSPIN

-727 RLIRRVGSEGYG
+727 RLIRRVVSEGYG

-793 GQTNPTPIGIEQQG
+793 GQTNPTPIGIKQQG

-893 TLTLTSDDFTV
+893 TLTLASDDFTV

-1035 TKDRLKVCNS
+1035 TKDKLKVCNS

-1243 GDTDITNYRPNS
+1243 GDTDITNYRPDS

-1322 RNTSLTAANDP
+1322 RNTSLTAANDF
-1333 IIWQSEPYYYR
+1333 IIWNSEPYYYR

-1418 SLTSAYF
+1418 SLTGAYF

-1460 CQGKTIAD
+1460 CQGKIIAD

-1480 IRVYASNTATTPLT
+1480 IRVYASNTATIPLT

-1664 QVVGNCEG
+1664 QVVGSCEG

-1682 TQTPDKPTFI
+1682 TQTPDRPTFI

-1723 VDPISHRITTLIRA
+1723 VDPVSHRITTLIRA

-1742 KAKNGS
+1742 KAKNGN
-1748 CESQAS
+1748 CESQPS

-1846 TPTVTESVAPTCT
+1846 TPIITESVASTCT

-1865 VSNYDNVSYTFIKSA
+1865 ISNYDNLSYTFIKSA

-1895 ISNLPVGKYKVKAKK
+1895 ISNLLVGKYKVKARK

-1976 GLAAGTYTITAKNG
+1976 GLAAGT
-1990 SCESGASSSFV
+1990 
-2001 IKAQKTV
+2001 
-2008 PATPAITESVAPTC
+2008 
-2022 TTIGVMKVS
+2022 
-2031 NYDNVSYTFIKSA
+2031 
-2044 DNTEVTGVTVGTD
+2044 
-2057 GVISNLPVGKYKVKA
+2057 
-2072 KKDSCESVLSA
+2072 
-2083 EFELKDKLV
+2083 
-2092 TPQVPTLTLTAES
+2092 
-2105 CTAPTKAVI
+2105 
-2114 DNYVSGQTYWHN
+2114 
-2126 GNQLTV
+2126 
-2132 NTTTHELMG
+2132 
-2141 LAAGTYT
+2141 
-2148 ITAKNG
+2148 
-2154 SCESGASSS
+2154 
-2163 FVIKAQKT
+2163 
-2171 VPATPAITES
+2171 
-2181 VAPTCTTIGVMKVS
+2181 
-2195 NYDNVSYT
+2195 
-2203 FIKSADNT
+2203 
-2211 EVTGVTVGTDGVI
+2211 
-2224 SNLPV
+2224 
-2229 GKYKVKAKKDSCE
+2229 
-2242 SVLSAEFELK
+2242 
-2252 DKLVT
+2252 
-2257 PQVPT
+2257 
-2262 LTLTAESCTAPTKA
+2262 
-2276 VIDNYV
+2276 
-2282 SGQTYWHNGSQ
+2282 
-2293 LTVNT
+2293 
-2298 TTHELMGLA
+2298 
-2307 AGIYTITT
+2307 YTITT

-2378 ISTAEEVGDNSP
+2378 ISTAEEVGDNSR

-2430 IEANDDPDTTVR
+2430 IEANDDPDMTVR

-2468 ITDDGGLTGIEV
+2468 IPDDGGLTGIEV

-2635 DDGIW
+2635 DDGVW

-2777 AKDGQRK
+2777 AKDGERK

-2914 LCMKDYQTICDEAKV
+2914 LCMKDHPTICDEAKV

-2941 HNGISAN
+2941 HNGVSAN

-2981 KDGYTNSEP
+2981 KEGYSNSEP
-2990 FDGNSNG
+2990 FDGHSNG

>member
-129 AIRVEHEWCNRTAAL
+129 AIRVEHEWCNSTAAL
-144 YYKVVGTGADNSK
+144 YYKVVGIGADNSK

-207 IKILDRTRAINFNL
+207 IKILDRTRAINFDL

-288 SGGTANT
+288 SGGAANT

-318 SCDYI
+318 SCDYM

-335 RNVALAQNLPFPFT
+335 RKTALAYNLPFPFT

-422 AKATLVDPFKN
+422 VKATLVNPFKN
-433 LIVKETTTNNTTAC
+433 LIVKETTTYNTTAC

-453 LQNKTNRAVPY
+453 LQNKTNRAVPH

-523 DTFRFRLVDAECSS
+523 DIFRFRLVDAECSS

-951 ICIDRYTVFDLKPLF
+951 ICIDGYTVFDLKSLF

-1309 KIEALGYTDVKIY
+1309 KIEALGYTNVKIY

-1373 RFEVCLPQGHR
+1373 RFEVCLPQGQR
-1384 PRVSDLKASI
+1384 PRISDLKASI

-1418 SLTSAYF
+1418 SLTGAYF

-1480 IRVYASNTATTPLT
+1480 IRVYASNTATIPLT

-1633 TATNLKWYTTS
+1633 TATNLKWYATS

-1838 KTPKTVPA
+1838 KAQKTVPA

-1865 VSNYDNVSYTFIKSA
+1865 VSNYDNVSYTFIKST

-1976 GLAAGTYTITAKNG
+1976 GLAAGTYTIT
-1990 SCESGASSSFV
+1990 
-2001 IKAQKTV
+2001 
-2008 PATPAITESVAPTC
+2008 
-2022 TTIGVMKVS
+2022 
-2031 NYDNVSYTFIKSA
+2031 
-2044 DNTEVTGVTVGTD
+2044 
-2057 GVISNLPVGKYKVKA
+2057 
-2072 KKDSCESVLSA
+2072 
-2083 EFELKDKLV
+2083 
-2092 TPQVPTLTLTAES
+2092 
-2105 CTAPTKAVI
+2105 
-2114 DNYVSGQTYWHN
+2114 
-2126 GNQLTV
+2126 
-2132 NTTTHELMG
+2132 
-2141 LAAGTYT
+2141 
-2148 ITAKNG
+2148 
-2154 SCESGASSS
+2154 
-2163 FVIKAQKT
+2163 
-2171 VPATPAITES
+2171 
-2181 VAPTCTTIGVMKVS
+2181 
-2195 NYDNVSYT
+2195 
-2203 FIKSADNT
+2203 
-2211 EVTGVTVGTDGVI
+2211 
-2224 SNLPV
+2224 
-2229 GKYKVKAKKDSCE
+2229 
-2242 SVLSAEFELK
+2242 
-2252 DKLVT
+2252 
-2257 PQVPT
+2257 
-2262 LTLTAESCTAPTKA
+2262 
-2276 VIDNYV
+2276 
-2282 SGQTYWHNGSQ
+2282 
-2293 LTVNT
+2293 
-2298 TTHELMGLA
+2298 
-2307 AGIYTITT
+2307 T

-2352 EATPLTVV
+2352 KATPLTVV

-2468 ITDDGGLTGIEV
+2468 IPDDGGLTGIEV

-2540 NAVDYTTIATVFSSG
+2540 NTVDYTTIATVFSSG

-2635 DDGIW
+2635 DDGVW

-2701 GTYTYYYTITEK
+2701 GIYTYYYTITEK

-2777 AKDGQRK
+2777 AKDGERK

-2914 LCMKDYQTICDEAKV
+2914 LCMKDHPTICDEAKV

-2948 ADGQNDGFTIE
+2948 ADGHNDGFTIE

-2990 FDGNSNG
+2990 FEGYSNG
-2997 RATINAGSKLPQ
+2997 RATMNAGSKLPQ

-3023 QTHTEKGWLY
+3023 QPHTEKGWLY

>member
-18 CSFSAK
+18 CSFGAK

-38 QQTRIST
+38 QQTRISA

-129 AIRVEHEWCNRTAAL
+129 AIRVEHEWCNSTAAL
-144 YYKVVGTGADNSK
+144 YYKVVGTGVDNSK

-198 APAVAPRTA
+198 APAVAPRIA

-264 TSNVFTHVPAGNYK
+264 TSNVFTHVPTGNYK

-318 SCDYI
+318 SCDYM

-422 AKATLVDPFKN
+422 VKATLVNPFKN

-453 LQNKTNRAVPY
+453 LQNKTNRAVPH

-476 GFNYEGAGFYKINSS
+476 GFNYEEAGFYKINSS

-502 INNYNSDN
+502 INNYNSGN

-614 RDLVKQDTWML
+614 TDLVKQDTWML

-869 GPSISIKWYR
+869 GQSISIKWYR

-918 AVQTCISRA
+918 VVQTCISRA

-1045 SVTMNELKTLI
+1045 SVTMNELKSLI

-1243 GDTDITNYRPNS
+1243 GDTNITNYRPDS

-1266 TVQET
+1266 TVQEI

-1309 KIEALGYTDVKIY
+1309 KIEALGYTNVKIY
-1322 RNTSLTAANDP
+1322 RNTSLTAANDL
-1333 IIWQSEPYYYR
+1333 ITWQSEPYYYR

-1373 RFEVCLPQGHR
+1373 RFEVCLPQGQR
-1384 PRVSDLKASI
+1384 PRISDLKASI

-1418 SLTSAYF
+1418 SLTGAYF

-1543 ETLWDDIDNND
+1543 ETLWDDIDNHD

-1623 GEGKTLADLS
+1623 GERKTIADLS

-1650 VATTTL
+1650 AATTTL

-1664 QVVGNCEG
+1664 QVVGSCEG
-1672 ESRTPVVVSV
+1672 ETRTPVVVSV

-1711 GYTYWLNNNQLA
+1711 GYTYWLNDNELA
-1723 VDPISHRITTLIRA
+1723 VDPVSHRITTLIRA

-1838 KTPKTVPA
+1838 KAQKTVPA
-1846 TPTVTESVAPTCT
+1846 TPTVMELVAPTCT

-1865 VSNYDNVSYTFIKSA
+1865 ISNYDNVSYTFIKSA

-1935 TLTAESCTAPTKA
+1935 TLTAESCTSPTKA

-1976 GLAAGTYTITAKNG
+1976 GLAAGT
-1990 SCESGASSSFV
+1990 
-2001 IKAQKTV
+2001 
-2008 PATPAITESVAPTC
+2008 
-2022 TTIGVMKVS
+2022 
-2031 NYDNVSYTFIKSA
+2031 
-2044 DNTEVTGVTVGTD
+2044 
-2057 GVISNLPVGKYKVKA
+2057 
-2072 KKDSCESVLSA
+2072 
-2083 EFELKDKLV
+2083 
-2092 TPQVPTLTLTAES
+2092 
-2105 CTAPTKAVI
+2105 
-2114 DNYVSGQTYWHN
+2114 
-2126 GNQLTV
+2126 
-2132 NTTTHELMG
+2132 
-2141 LAAGTYT
+2141 
-2148 ITAKNG
+2148 
-2154 SCESGASSS
+2154 
-2163 FVIKAQKT
+2163 
-2171 VPATPAITES
+2171 
-2181 VAPTCTTIGVMKVS
+2181 
-2195 NYDNVSYT
+2195 
-2203 FIKSADNT
+2203 
-2211 EVTGVTVGTDGVI
+2211 
-2224 SNLPV
+2224 
-2229 GKYKVKAKKDSCE
+2229 
-2242 SVLSAEFELK
+2242 
-2252 DKLVT
+2252 
-2257 PQVPT
+2257 
-2262 LTLTAESCTAPTKA
+2262 
-2276 VIDNYV
+2276 
-2282 SGQTYWHNGSQ
+2282 
-2293 LTVNT
+2293 
-2298 TTHELMGLA
+2298 
-2307 AGIYTITT
+2307 YTITT

-2468 ITDDGGLTGIEV
+2468 IPDDGGLTGIEV

-2635 DDGIW
+2635 DDGVW

-2777 AKDGQRK
+2777 AKDGERK

-2914 LCMKDYQTICDEAKV
+2914 LCMKDHPTICDEAKV

-2990 FDGNSNG
+2990 FEGYSNG

-3023 QTHTEKGWLY
+3023 QPHTEKGWLY

>member
-18 CSFSAK
+18 CSFGAK

-38 QQTRIST
+38 QQTRISA

-264 TSNVFTHVPAGNYK
+264 TSNVFTHVPAGNYRVK
-278 VRVEDFCAGS
+278 VEDFCAGS

-318 SCDYI
+318 SCDYM

-422 AKATLVDPFKN
+422 AKATLVNPFKN

-453 LQNKTNRAVPY
+453 LQNKTNRVVPY
-464 LNMYVVVEQAPV
+464 LNMYVVVEQASV

-592 KVTAYDGNPADL
+592 KVIAYDGNPADL

-1243 GDTDITNYRPNS
+1243 GDTDITNYRPDS

-1309 KIEALGYTDVKIY
+1309 KIEALGYTNVKIY
-1322 RNTSLTAANDP
+1322 RNTSLTAANDF

-1418 SLTSAYF
+1418 SLTGAYF

-1543 ETLWDDIDNND
+1543 ETLWDAIDSGD

-1682 TQTPDKPTFI
+1682 TQTPDRPTFI

-1742 KAKNGS
+1742 KAKNGN

-1935 TLTAESCTAPTKA
+1935 TLTAESCTSPTKA

-1976 GLAAGTYTITAKNG
+1976 GLVAGTYTITAKNG
-1990 SCESGASSSFV
+1990 SCESGASASFE

-2141 LAAGTYT
+2141 LAAGT
-2148 ITAKNG
+2148 
-2154 SCESGASSS
+2154 
-2163 FVIKAQKT
+2163 
-2171 VPATPAITES
+2171 
-2181 VAPTCTTIGVMKVS
+2181 
-2195 NYDNVSYT
+2195 
-2203 FIKSADNT
+2203 
-2211 EVTGVTVGTDGVI
+2211 
-2224 SNLPV
+2224 
-2229 GKYKVKAKKDSCE
+2229 
-2242 SVLSAEFELK
+2242 
-2252 DKLVT
+2252 
-2257 PQVPT
+2257 
-2262 LTLTAESCTAPTKA
+2262 
-2276 VIDNYV
+2276 
-2282 SGQTYWHNGSQ
+2282 
-2293 LTVNT
+2293 
-2298 TTHELMGLA
+2298 
-2307 AGIYTITT
+2307 YTITT

-2468 ITDDGGLTGIEV
+2468 IPDDGGLTGIEV

-2635 DDGIW
+2635 DDGVW

-2777 AKDGQRK
+2777 AKDGERK

-2914 LCMKDYQTICDEAKV
+2914 LCMKDHPTICDEAKV

-2990 FDGNSNG
+2990 FDGHSNG
-2997 RATINAGSKLPQ
+2997 RATMNAGSKLPQ

>member
-129 AIRVEHEWCNRTAAL
+129 AIRVEHEWCNSTAAL

-318 SCDYI
+318 SCDYM

-335 RNVALAQNLPFPFT
+335 RKTALAYNLPFPFT

-422 AKATLVDPFKN
+422 VKATLVNPFKN
-433 LIVKETTTNNTTAC
+433 LIVKETTTYNTTAC

-453 LQNKTNRAVPY
+453 LQNKTNRAVPH

-592 KVTAYDGNPADL
+592 KVTAYDGNPAEL

-614 RDLVKQDTWML
+614 TDLVKQDTWML

-681 HKAVFTVEYFDEA
+681 RKAVFTVEYFDEA

-704 SYHSLIPNRPIN
+704 SHHSLIPNSPIN

-951 ICIDRYTVFDLKPLF
+951 ICIDGYTVFDLKPLF

-1243 GDTDITNYRPNS
+1243 GDTDITNYRPDS

-1309 KIEALGYTDVKIY
+1309 KIEALGYTNVKIY

-1373 RFEVCLPQGHR
+1373 RFEVCLPQGQR
-1384 PRVSDLKASI
+1384 PLISDLKASI

-1412 ADNAWV
+1412 ADNARV
-1418 SLTSAYF
+1418 LPTSAYF

-1530 PRPTY
+1530 PRPIY

-1623 GEGKTLADLS
+1623 GERKTIADLS

-1682 TQTPDKPTFI
+1682 TQTPDRPTFI

-1711 GYTYWLNNNQLA
+1711 GYTYWLNNNELA

-1742 KAKNGS
+1742 KAKNGN

-1865 VSNYDNVSYTFIKSA
+1865 VSNYDNVSYTFIKST

-1976 GLAAGTYTITAKNG
+1976 GLAAGTYTITTKNG
-1990 SCESGASSSFV
+1990 SCESGASLSFV

-2114 DNYVSGQTYWHN
+2114 DNYVLGQTYWHN

-2148 ITAKNG
+2148 IT
-2154 SCESGASSS
+2154 
-2163 FVIKAQKT
+2163 
-2171 VPATPAITES
+2171 
-2181 VAPTCTTIGVMKVS
+2181 
-2195 NYDNVSYT
+2195 
-2203 FIKSADNT
+2203 
-2211 EVTGVTVGTDGVI
+2211 
-2224 SNLPV
+2224 
-2229 GKYKVKAKKDSCE
+2229 
-2242 SVLSAEFELK
+2242 
-2252 DKLVT
+2252 
-2257 PQVPT
+2257 
-2262 LTLTAESCTAPTKA
+2262 
-2276 VIDNYV
+2276 
-2282 SGQTYWHNGSQ
+2282 
-2293 LTVNT
+2293 
-2298 TTHELMGLA
+2298 
-2307 AGIYTITT
+2307 T
-2315 KNGSCESGASDS
+2315 KNGSCESGASAS
-2327 FEIKPQKTATT
+2327 FVIKPQKTATT

-2416 SAIAEIKVIEGAPT
+2416 SAIAEIKVIEGVPT

-2468 ITDDGGLTGIEV
+2468 IPDDGGLTGIEV

-2635 DDGIW
+2635 DDGVW

-2777 AKDGQRK
+2777 AKDEERK

-2914 LCMKDYQTICDEAKV
+2914 LCMKDHPTICDEAKV

-2990 FDGNSNG
+2990 FEGYSNG
-2997 RATINAGSKLPQ
+2997 RATMNAGSKLPQ

-3023 QTHTEKGWLY
+3023 QPHTEKGWLY

>member
-129 AIRVEHEWCNRTAAL
+129 AIRVEHEWCNSTAAL

-318 SCDYI
+318 SCDYM

-422 AKATLVDPFKN
+422 VKATLVNPFKN

-453 LQNKTNRAVPY
+453 LQNKTNRVVPY
-464 LNMYVVVEQAPV
+464 LNMYLVVEQAPT

-592 KVTAYDGNPADL
+592 KVTAYDGNPAEL
-604 PFALPYTLTA
+604 PFALPYTFTA
-614 RDLVKQDTWML
+614 TDLVKQDTWML

-704 SYHSLIPNRPIN
+704 SHHSLIPNSPIN

-979 ITDKEGVIPVSNDY
+979 ITDKEGVIPVLNDY

-1056 LEGSPQVRALEPEFH
+1056 LEGSPQVRALEPKFH

-1243 GDTDITNYRPNS
+1243 GDTDITNYRPDS

-1309 KIEALGYTDVKIY
+1309 KIEALGYTNVKIY
-1322 RNTSLTAANDP
+1322 RNTSLTAANDF
-1333 IIWQSEPYYYR
+1333 IIWNSEPYYYR

-1418 SLTSAYF
+1418 SLTGAYF

-1623 GEGKTLADLS
+1623 GERKTIADLS

-1650 VATTTL
+1650 AATTTL

-1682 TQTPDKPTFI
+1682 TQTPDRPTFI

-1711 GYTYWLNNNQLA
+1711 RYTYWLNDNELA
-1723 VDPISHRITTLIRA
+1723 VDPVSHRITTLIRA

-1742 KAKNGS
+1742 KAKNGN

-1838 KTPKTVPA
+1838 KAQKTVPA
-1846 TPTVTESVAPTCT
+1846 TPTVMESVAPTCT

-1976 GLAAGTYTITAKNG
+1976 GLAAGTYTIT
-1990 SCESGASSSFV
+1990 
-2001 IKAQKTV
+2001 
-2008 PATPAITESVAPTC
+2008 
-2022 TTIGVMKVS
+2022 
-2031 NYDNVSYTFIKSA
+2031 
-2044 DNTEVTGVTVGTD
+2044 
-2057 GVISNLPVGKYKVKA
+2057 
-2072 KKDSCESVLSA
+2072 
-2083 EFELKDKLV
+2083 
-2092 TPQVPTLTLTAES
+2092 
-2105 CTAPTKAVI
+2105 
-2114 DNYVSGQTYWHN
+2114 
-2126 GNQLTV
+2126 
-2132 NTTTHELMG
+2132 
-2141 LAAGTYT
+2141 
-2148 ITAKNG
+2148 
-2154 SCESGASSS
+2154 
-2163 FVIKAQKT
+2163 
-2171 VPATPAITES
+2171 
-2181 VAPTCTTIGVMKVS
+2181 
-2195 NYDNVSYT
+2195 
-2203 FIKSADNT
+2203 
-2211 EVTGVTVGTDGVI
+2211 
-2224 SNLPV
+2224 
-2229 GKYKVKAKKDSCE
+2229 
-2242 SVLSAEFELK
+2242 
-2252 DKLVT
+2252 
-2257 PQVPT
+2257 
-2262 LTLTAESCTAPTKA
+2262 
-2276 VIDNYV
+2276 
-2282 SGQTYWHNGSQ
+2282 
-2293 LTVNT
+2293 
-2298 TTHELMGLA
+2298 
-2307 AGIYTITT
+2307 T
-2315 KNGSCESGASDS
+2315 KNGSCESGASAS
-2327 FEIKPQKTATT
+2327 FVIKPQKTATT

-2468 ITDDGGLTGIEV
+2468 IPDDGGLTGIEV

-2563 GNLSPERDVILTPG
+2563 GNLSPERDVVLTPG

-2777 AKDGQRK
+2777 AKDEERK

-2914 LCMKDYQTICDEAKV
+2914 LCMKDHPTICDEAKV

>member
-18 CSFSAK
+18 CSFGAK

-38 QQTRIST
+38 QQTRISA

-129 AIRVEHEWCNRTAAL
+129 AIRVEHEWCNSTAAI

-264 TSNVFTHVPAGNYK
+264 TSNVFTHVPAGKYK

-288 SGGTANT
+288 SGGAANT
-295 KDITV
+295 KEITV

-311 LTGLYEH
+311 LTGVYEH
-318 SCDYI
+318 SCDYMT
-323 AFYDLGIGGPNV
+323 FYDLGIGGPNV
-335 RNVALAQNLPFPFT
+335 RNVALAQNLPYPFT

-360 VYTIERNINN
+360 IYTIERNINN
-370 YRDSALYLEHHYY
+370 IRDSALYLEHHYY

-453 LQNKTNRAVPY
+453 LQNKPNRVVPY

-592 KVTAYDGNPADL
+592 KVIAYDGNPADL

-614 RDLVKQDTWML
+614 TDLVKQDTWML

-704 SYHSLIPNRPIN
+704 SYHSLIQNRPIN

-951 ICIDRYTVFDLKPLF
+951 ICIDGYTVFDLKPLF

-1418 SLTSAYF
+1418 SLTGAYF

-1623 GEGKTLADLS
+1623 GEGKTIADLS

-1742 KAKNGS
+1742 KAKNGN

-1838 KTPKTVPA
+1838 KAPKTVPA

-1865 VSNYDNVSYTFIKSA
+1865 VSNYDNVSYIFIKSN

-1910 DSCESVLSAEF
+1910 DGCESVLSAEF

-1990 SCESGASSSFV
+1990 SCESGASASFE
-2001 IKAQKTV
+2001 IKAQKTI
-2008 PATPAITESVAPTC
+2008 PATPIITESVAPTC
-2022 TTIGVMKVS
+2022 TTIGVMKIS
-2031 NYDNVSYTFIKSA
+2031 NYDNLSYTFIKSA

-2072 KKDSCESVLSA
+2072 KKDGCESVLSA

-2141 LAAGTYT
+2141 LAAGTY
-2148 ITAKNG
+2148 K
-2154 SCESGASSS
+2154 
-2163 FVIKAQKT
+2163 
-2171 VPATPAITES
+2171 
-2181 VAPTCTTIGVMKVS
+2181 
-2195 NYDNVSYT
+2195 
-2203 FIKSADNT
+2203 
-2211 EVTGVTVGTDGVI
+2211 
-2224 SNLPV
+2224 
-2229 GKYKVKAKKDSCE
+2229 
-2242 SVLSAEFELK
+2242 
-2252 DKLVT
+2252 
-2257 PQVPT
+2257 
-2262 LTLTAESCTAPTKA
+2262 
-2276 VIDNYV
+2276 
-2282 SGQTYWHNGSQ
+2282 
-2293 LTVNT
+2293 
-2298 TTHELMGLA
+2298 
-2307 AGIYTITT
+2307 ITT

-2468 ITDDGGLTGIEV
+2468 IPDDGGLTGIEV

-2563 GNLSPERDVILTPG
+2563 GNLSPERDVVLTPRV
-2577 AQPHA
+2577 QPHA

-2635 DDGIW
+2635 DDGVW

-2777 AKDGQRK
+2777 AKDGERK

-2914 LCMKDYQTICDEAKV
+2914 LCMKDHPTICDEAKV

-2990 FDGNSNG
+2990 FEGYSNG
-2997 RATINAGSKLPQ
+2997 RATMNAGSKLPQ

-3023 QTHTEKGWLY
+3023 QPHTEKGWLY

>member
-129 AIRVEHEWCNRTAAL
+129 AIRVEHEWCNSTAAL

-318 SCDYI
+318 SCDYM

-335 RNVALAQNLPFPFT
+335 RKTALAYNLPFPFT

-422 AKATLVDPFKN
+422 VKATLVNPFKN
-433 LIVKETTTNNTTAC
+433 LIVKETTTYNTTAC

-453 LQNKTNRAVPY
+453 LQNKTNRAVPH

-523 DTFRFRLVDAECSS
+523 DIFRFRLVDAECSS

-643 TKTYTNLKLTGETYN
+643 IKTYTNLKLTGETYN

-951 ICIDRYTVFDLKPLF
+951 ICIDGYTVFDLKPLF

-2001 IKAQKTV
+2001 IKAQKTI

-2171 VPATPAITES
+2171 IPATPAITES

-2777 AKDGQRK
+2777 AKDGERK

-2914 LCMKDYQTICDEAKV
+2914 LCMKDHPTICDEAKV

-2981 KDGYTNSEP
+2981 KDGYTNSES
-2990 FDGNSNG
+2990 FEGYSNG
-2997 RATINAGSKLPQ
+2997 RATMNAGSKLPQ

-3023 QTHTEKGWLY
+3023 QPHTEKGWLY

>member
-129 AIRVEHEWCNRTAAL
+129 AIRVEHEWCNSTAAL
-144 YYKVVGTGADNSK
+144 YYKVVGIGADNSK

-207 IKILDRTRAINFNL
+207 IKILDRTRAINFDL

-288 SGGTANT
+288 SGGAANT

-318 SCDYI
+318 SCDYM

-335 RNVALAQNLPFPFT
+335 RKTALAYNLPFPFT

-422 AKATLVDPFKN
+422 VKATLVNPFKN
-433 LIVKETTTNNTTAC
+433 LIVKETTTYNTTAC

-453 LQNKTNRAVPY
+453 LQNKTNRAVPH

-523 DTFRFRLVDAECSS
+523 DIFRFRLVDAECSS

-951 ICIDRYTVFDLKPLF
+951 ICIDGYTVFDLKSLF

-1309 KIEALGYTDVKIY
+1309 KIEALGYTNVKIY

-1373 RFEVCLPQGHR
+1373 RFEVCLPQGQR
-1384 PRVSDLKASI
+1384 PRISDLKASI

-1418 SLTSAYF
+1418 SLTGAYF

-1480 IRVYASNTATTPLT
+1480 IRVYASNTATIPLT

-1633 TATNLKWYTTS
+1633 TATNLKWYATS

-1838 KTPKTVPA
+1838 KAQKTVPA

-1865 VSNYDNVSYTFIKSA
+1865 VSNYDNVSYTFIKST

-1976 GLAAGTYTITAKNG
+1976 GLAAGTYTIT
-1990 SCESGASSSFV
+1990 
-2001 IKAQKTV
+2001 
-2008 PATPAITESVAPTC
+2008 
-2022 TTIGVMKVS
+2022 
-2031 NYDNVSYTFIKSA
+2031 
-2044 DNTEVTGVTVGTD
+2044 
-2057 GVISNLPVGKYKVKA
+2057 
-2072 KKDSCESVLSA
+2072 
-2083 EFELKDKLV
+2083 
-2092 TPQVPTLTLTAES
+2092 
-2105 CTAPTKAVI
+2105 
-2114 DNYVSGQTYWHN
+2114 
-2126 GNQLTV
+2126 
-2132 NTTTHELMG
+2132 
-2141 LAAGTYT
+2141 
-2148 ITAKNG
+2148 
-2154 SCESGASSS
+2154 
-2163 FVIKAQKT
+2163 
-2171 VPATPAITES
+2171 
-2181 VAPTCTTIGVMKVS
+2181 
-2195 NYDNVSYT
+2195 
-2203 FIKSADNT
+2203 
-2211 EVTGVTVGTDGVI
+2211 
-2224 SNLPV
+2224 
-2229 GKYKVKAKKDSCE
+2229 
-2242 SVLSAEFELK
+2242 
-2252 DKLVT
+2252 
-2257 PQVPT
+2257 
-2262 LTLTAESCTAPTKA
+2262 
-2276 VIDNYV
+2276 
-2282 SGQTYWHNGSQ
+2282 
-2293 LTVNT
+2293 
-2298 TTHELMGLA
+2298 
-2307 AGIYTITT
+2307 T

-2352 EATPLTVV
+2352 KATPLTVV

-2468 ITDDGGLTGIEV
+2468 IPDDGGLTGIEV

-2540 NAVDYTTIATVFSSG
+2540 NTVDYTTIATVFSSG

-2635 DDGIW
+2635 DDGVW

-2701 GTYTYYYTITEK
+2701 GIYTYYYTITEK

-2777 AKDGQRK
+2777 AKDGERK

-2914 LCMKDYQTICDEAKV
+2914 LCMKDHPTICDEAKV

-2948 ADGQNDGFTIE
+2948 ADGHNDGFTIE

-2973 RWGVLVYE
+2973 RWECWFMKRMVIPIVSHLKDIPMDVL
-2981 KDGYTNSEP
+2981 
-2990 FDGNSNG
+2990 
-2997 RATINAGSKLPQ
+2997 Q
-3009 GTYYYI
+3009 
-3015 LEYQDTAE
+3015 
-3023 QTHTEKGWLY
+3023 
-3033 LKY
+3033 

>member
-129 AIRVEHEWCNRTAAL
+129 AIRVEHEWCNSTAAL
-144 YYKVVGTGADNSK
+144 YYKVVGTGADNNK

-172 PSPVTGVQSLKA
+172 PSPVIGVQSLKA

-226 KCASEGSG
+226 KCASEGLG

-318 SCDYI
+318 SCDYM

-335 RNVALAQNLPFPFT
+335 RKTALAYNLPFPFT

-422 AKATLVDPFKN
+422 AKAILVDPFKN

-453 LQNKTNRAVPY
+453 LQNKTNRVVPY
-464 LNMYVVVEQAPV
+464 LNMYVVVEQAPT

-592 KVTAYDGNPADL
+592 KVTAYDGNPAEL

-614 RDLVKQDTWML
+614 TDLVKQDTWML

-704 SYHSLIPNRPIN
+704 SHHSLIPNSPIN

-761 GFGCTG
+761 GFSCTG

-979 ITDKEGVIPVSNDY
+979 ITDKEGVIPVLNDY

-1373 RFEVCLPQGHR
+1373 RFEVCLPQGQR
-1384 PRVSDLKASI
+1384 PLISDLKASI

-1633 TATNLKWYTTS
+1633 TATNLKWYATS

-1664 QVVGNCEG
+1664 QVVGSCEG

-1682 TQTPDKPTFI
+1682 TQTPDRPTFI

-1723 VDPISHRITTLIRA
+1723 VDPVSHRITTLIRA

-1865 VSNYDNVSYTFIKSA
+1865 ISNYDNVSYTFIKSADNTEVTGVRVGTDGVISNLPVGKYKVKAKKDSCESVLSTEFELKDKLVTPQVPTLTLTAESCTAPTKAVIDNYVSGQTYWHNGSQLTVNTTTHELMGLAAGTYTITTKNGSCESGASSSFVIKAQKTIPATPAITESVAPNCTTIGVMKISNYDNVSYTFIKSA

-1910 DSCESVLSAEF
+1910 DGCESVLSAEF

-1976 GLAAGTYTITAKNG
+1976 GLAAGT
-1990 SCESGASSSFV
+1990 
-2001 IKAQKTV
+2001 
-2008 PATPAITESVAPTC
+2008 
-2022 TTIGVMKVS
+2022 
-2031 NYDNVSYTFIKSA
+2031 
-2044 DNTEVTGVTVGTD
+2044 
-2057 GVISNLPVGKYKVKA
+2057 
-2072 KKDSCESVLSA
+2072 
-2083 EFELKDKLV
+2083 
-2092 TPQVPTLTLTAES
+2092 
-2105 CTAPTKAVI
+2105 
-2114 DNYVSGQTYWHN
+2114 
-2126 GNQLTV
+2126 
-2132 NTTTHELMG
+2132 
-2141 LAAGTYT
+2141 
-2148 ITAKNG
+2148 
-2154 SCESGASSS
+2154 
-2163 FVIKAQKT
+2163 
-2171 VPATPAITES
+2171 
-2181 VAPTCTTIGVMKVS
+2181 
-2195 NYDNVSYT
+2195 
-2203 FIKSADNT
+2203 
-2211 EVTGVTVGTDGVI
+2211 
-2224 SNLPV
+2224 
-2229 GKYKVKAKKDSCE
+2229 
-2242 SVLSAEFELK
+2242 
-2252 DKLVT
+2252 
-2257 PQVPT
+2257 
-2262 LTLTAESCTAPTKA
+2262 
-2276 VIDNYV
+2276 
-2282 SGQTYWHNGSQ
+2282 
-2293 LTVNT
+2293 
-2298 TTHELMGLA
+2298 
-2307 AGIYTITT
+2307 YTITT

-2450 SNDKVNGNPATPS
+2450 SNDKVNGNPATLS

-2468 ITDDGGLTGIEV
+2468 IPDDGGLTGIEV

-2515 AKVKIIVEVPIR
+2515 AKVKIIVEVPIH

-2563 GNLSPERDVILTPG
+2563 GNLSPERDVVLTPRV
-2577 AQPHA
+2577 QPHA

-2635 DDGIW
+2635 DDGVW

-2914 LCMKDYQTICDEAKV
+2914 LCMKDHPTICDEAKV

-2948 ADGQNDGFTIE
+2948 ADGHNDGFTIE

-2981 KDGYTNSEP
+2981 KDGYTNNEP
-2990 FDGNSNG
+2990 FDGHSNG

>member
-18 CSFSAK
+18 CSFGAK

-38 QQTRIST
+38 QQTRISA

-264 TSNVFTHVPAGNYK
+264 TSNVFTHVPAGNYRVK
-278 VRVEDFCAGS
+278 VEDFCAGS

-318 SCDYI
+318 SCDYM

-422 AKATLVDPFKN
+422 AKATLVNPFKN

-453 LQNKTNRAVPY
+453 LQNKTNRVVPY

-704 SYHSLIPNRPIN
+704 SYHSLIQNRPIN

-879 SDDMTTPKGVGRTL
+879 SDDITTPKGVGRTL

-1045 SVTMNELKTLI
+1045 SVTMNELKSLI

-1111 CVETI
+1111 CTETI

-1189 AQASLTF
+1189 AQAALTF

-1243 GDTDITNYRPNS
+1243 GDTDITNYRPDS

-1309 KIEALGYTDVKIY
+1309 KIEALGYTNVKIY
-1322 RNTSLTAANDP
+1322 RNTSLTAANDF
-1333 IIWQSEPYYYR
+1333 IIWNSEPYYYR

-1356 PLTLTKETTNIT
+1356 PLTLTKEITNIT

-1418 SLTSAYF
+1418 SLTGAYF

-1543 ETLWDDIDNND
+1543 ETLWDDIDNHD

-1623 GEGKTLADLS
+1623 GERKTIADLS

-1711 GYTYWLNNNQLA
+1711 GYTYWLNDTQLA

-1793 TYWYNG
+1793 SYWYNG

-1838 KTPKTVPA
+1838 KTQKTVPA

-1957 TYWHNGN
+1957 TYWHNGS

-1976 GLAAGTYTITAKNG
+1976 GLAAGTYTITTKNG
-1990 SCESGASSSFV
+1990 SCESGASASF
-2001 IKAQKTV
+2001 
-2008 PATPAITESVAPTC
+2008 E
-2022 TTIGVMKVS
+2022 
-2031 NYDNVSYTFIKSA
+2031 
-2044 DNTEVTGVTVGTD
+2044 
-2057 GVISNLPVGKYKVKA
+2057 
-2072 KKDSCESVLSA
+2072 
-2083 EFELKDKLV
+2083 
-2092 TPQVPTLTLTAES
+2092 
-2105 CTAPTKAVI
+2105 
-2114 DNYVSGQTYWHN
+2114 
-2126 GNQLTV
+2126 
-2132 NTTTHELMG
+2132 
-2141 LAAGTYT
+2141 
-2148 ITAKNG
+2148 
-2154 SCESGASSS
+2154 
-2163 FVIKAQKT
+2163 IKAQKT

-2307 AGIYTITT
+2307 AGTYTITA

-2327 FEIKPQKTATT
+2327 FVIKPQKTATT

-2468 ITDDGGLTGIEV
+2468 IPDDGGLTGIEV

-2540 NAVDYTTIATVFSSG
+2540 NTVDYTTIATVFSSG

-2635 DDGIW
+2635 DDGVW

-2777 AKDGQRK
+2777 AKDRERK

-2790 MNDDGTITIA
+2790 MNNDGTITIA

-2880 KMLDNQNSRAH
+2880 KMLDNQNSHAH
-2891 IEPNGDVVI
+2891 IESNGDVVI

-2914 LCMKDYQTICDEAKV
+2914 LCMKDHPTICDEAKV

-2990 FDGNSNG
+2990 FEGYSNG
-2997 RATINAGSKLPQ
+2997 RATMNAGSKLPQ

-3023 QTHTEKGWLY
+3023 QPHTEKGWLY

>member
-18 CSFSAK
+18 CSFGAK

-38 QQTRIST
+38 QQTRISA

-278 VRVEDFCAGS
+278 VKVEDFCAGS
-288 SGGTANT
+288 SGGAANT

-311 LTGLYEH
+311 LTGLYKH
-318 SCDYI
+318 SCDYM

-422 AKATLVDPFKN
+422 VKATLVNPFKN

-453 LQNKTNRAVPY
+453 LQNKTNRVVPY

-523 DTFRFRLVDAECSS
+523 DIFRFRLVDAECSS

-592 KVTAYDGNPADL
+592 KVTAYDGNPAEL

-614 RDLVKQDTWML
+614 TDLIKQDTWML

-844 QAPTIVAD
+844 QVPTIVAD

-1143 QLKPLVDPDDKENV
+1143 QLKELVDPDDKENV
-1157 IIYKNGEALADDAL
+1157 IIYRNGEALADDAL

-1243 GDTDITNYRPNS
+1243 GDTDITNYRPDS

-1309 KIEALGYTDVKIY
+1309 KIEALGYINVKIY
-1322 RNTSLTAANDP
+1322 RNTSLTAANDF
-1333 IIWQSEPYYYR
+1333 IIWNSEPYYYR

-1418 SLTSAYF
+1418 SLTGAYF

-1664 QVVGNCEG
+1664 QVVGSCEG

-1682 TQTPDKPTFI
+1682 TQTPDRPTFI

-1723 VDPISHRITTLIRA
+1723 VDPVSHRITTLIRA

-1742 KAKNGS
+1742 KAKNGN

-1935 TLTAESCTAPTKA
+1935 TLTAESCTSPTKA

-1990 SCESGASSSFV
+1990 SCESGASSSFE

-2008 PATPAITESVAPTC
+2008 PATPTVMESVAPTC

-2057 GVISNLPVGKYKVKA
+2057 GVISNLPVGKYKVKS

-2114 DNYVSGQTYWHN
+2114 SNYVSGQTYWHN

-2171 VPATPAITES
+2171 IPATPAITES
-2181 VAPTCTTIGVMKVS
+2181 VAPNCTTIGVMKIS

-2211 EVTGVTVGTDGVI
+2211 EVTGVRVGTDGVI

-2229 GKYKVKAKKDSCE
+2229 GKYKVK
-2242 SVLSAEFELK
+2242 
-2252 DKLVT
+2252 
-2257 PQVPT
+2257 
-2262 LTLTAESCTAPTKA
+2262 
-2276 VIDNYV
+2276 
-2282 SGQTYWHNGSQ
+2282 
-2293 LTVNT
+2293 
-2298 TTHELMGLA
+2298 
-2307 AGIYTITT
+2307 
-2315 KNGSCESGASDS
+2315 
-2327 FEIKPQKTATT
+2327 
-2338 ITTAPAGATYQKGT
+2338 
-2352 EATPLTVV
+2352 
-2360 ATGEGT
+2360 
-2366 LSYKWYKNTNYD
+2366 
-2378 ISTAEEVGDNSP
+2378 
-2390 SYKPATDTVGTF
+2390 
-2402 YYWVKVTSTCGTVT
+2402 
-2416 SAIAEIKVIEGAPT
+2416 
-2430 IEANDDPDTTVR
+2430 R
-2442 RGGEVEIL
+2442 R
-2450 SNDKVNGNPATPS
+2450 
-2463 DVDIT
+2463 
-2468 ITDDGGLTGIEV
+2468 
-2480 NAATGKLKI
+2480 
-2489 PTNAAPGTYQL
+2489 
-2500 TYQIC
+2500 
-2505 VKGASSPCDT
+2505 
-2515 AKVKIIVEVPIR
+2515 
-2527 SLKAVDD
+2527 
-2534 DFGKIP
+2534 
-2540 NAVDYTTIATVFSSG
+2540 
-2555 VDTMEGVI
+2555 
-2563 GNLSPERDVILTPG
+2563 
-2577 AQPHA
+2577 
-2582 NITMNANGSIT
+2582 
-2593 VKRGTPKGT
+2593 
-2602 YSYEYTICQKDVPTN
+2602 
-2617 CDSAKVTF
+2617 
-2625 EVVEA
+2625 
-2630 HIFAK
+2630 
-2635 DDGIW
+2635 
-2640 EVGTEGALTPSI
+2640 
-2652 LNNDII
+2652 
-2658 GERVGVA
+2658 
-2665 PSEVTITK
+2665 
-2673 TNGKPVIDETKM
+2673 
-2685 VINEDGRIS
+2685 
-2694 VLKNIPE
+2694 
-2701 GTYTYYYTITEK
+2701 
-2713 ANIANS
+2713 
-2719 SSAVVTIKV
+2719 
-2728 VKFSAQDDEFELIN
+2728 
-2742 DKTKE
+2742 
-2747 NKTKSVLEN
+2747 
-2756 DELNKKK
+2756 
-2763 NLSPV
+2763 
-2768 DDVILTKGE
+2768 
-2777 AKDGQRK
+2777 
-2784 PTTALT
+2784 
-2790 MNDDGTITIA
+2790 
-2800 PNTPDGVYTYT
+2800 
-2811 YTICK
+2811 
-2816 KSAPTECKSAEA
+2816 
-2828 VIKLLP
+2828 
-2834 ALVAEDDD
+2834 
-2842 FSGNPINPLVREGIV
+2842 
-2857 GNVLD
+2857 
-2862 NDRYADGK
+2862 
-2870 ALEYLDKVVI
+2870 
-2880 KMLDNQNSRAH
+2880 
-2891 IEPNGDVVI
+2891 
-2900 PQGAPAGEYTLTYN
+2900 
-2914 LCMKDYQTICDEAKV
+2914 
-2929 KIVILEDKPLVI
+2929 KIVV
-2941 HNGISAN
+2941 NRFFQ
-2948 ADGQNDGFTIE
+2948 QN
-2959 NIEGYPK
+2959 
-2966 NNLKIFN
+2966 L
-2973 RWGVLVYE
+2973 R
-2981 KDGYTNSEP
+2981 
-2990 FDGNSNG
+2990 
-2997 RATINAGSKLPQ
+2997 
-3009 GTYYYI
+3009 
-3015 LEYQDTAE
+3015 
-3023 QTHTEKGWLY
+3023 
-3033 LKY
+3033 

>member
-1 MRELNIC
+1 MRGLNIC

-86 TSVDINVGAIDTER
+86 TSVDINVGAVDTER

-129 AIRVEHEWCNRTAAL
+129 AIRVEHEWCNSTAAL
-144 YYKVVGTGADNSK
+144 YYKVVGTGADNNK

-311 LTGLYEH
+311 LTGVYEH
-318 SCDYI
+318 SCDYMT
-323 AFYDLGIGGPNV
+323 FYDLGIGGPNV
-335 RNVALAQNLPFPFT
+335 RKVALAYNLPYPFT

-360 VYTIERNINN
+360 IYTIERNINN
-370 YRDSALYLEHHYY
+370 IRDSALYLEHHYY

-416 TKTLTS
+416 TKTLTP

-453 LQNKTNRAVPY
+453 LQNKPNRVVPY

-502 INNYNSDN
+502 INNYNSGN

-592 KVTAYDGNPADL
+592 KVTAYDGNPAEL

-614 RDLVKQDTWML
+614 TDLVKQDTWML

-681 HKAVFTVEYFDEA
+681 RKAVFTVEYFDEA

-727 RLIRRVGSEGYG
+727 RLIRRVVSEGYG

-893 TLTLTSDDFTV
+893 TLTLASDDFTV

-1143 QLKPLVDPDDKENV
+1143 QLKELVDPDDKENV
-1157 IIYKNGEALADDAL
+1157 IIYRNGEALADDAL

-1243 GDTDITNYRPNS
+1243 GDTDITNYRPDS

-1309 KIEALGYTDVKIY
+1309 KIEALGYINVKIY
-1322 RNTSLTAANDP
+1322 RNTSLTAANDF
-1333 IIWQSEPYYYR
+1333 IIWNSEPYYYR

-1418 SLTSAYF
+1418 SLTGAYF

-1664 QVVGNCEG
+1664 QVVGSCEG

-1682 TQTPDKPTFI
+1682 TQTPDRPTFI

-1723 VDPISHRITTLIRA
+1723 VDPVSHRITTLIRA

-1742 KAKNGS
+1742 KAKNGN

-1957 TYWHNGN
+1957 TYWHNGS

-1976 GLAAGTYTITAKNG
+1976 GLAAGTYTITTKNG
-1990 SCESGASSSFV
+1990 SCESLGSASFV

-2008 PATPAITESVAPTC
+2008 PATPTVMESVAPTC
-2022 TTIGVMKVS
+2022 TTIGVMKIS
-2031 NYDNVSYTFIKSA
+2031 NYDNVSYTFIKSV

-2148 ITAKNG
+2148 IT
-2154 SCESGASSS
+2154 
-2163 FVIKAQKT
+2163 
-2171 VPATPAITES
+2171 
-2181 VAPTCTTIGVMKVS
+2181 
-2195 NYDNVSYT
+2195 
-2203 FIKSADNT
+2203 
-2211 EVTGVTVGTDGVI
+2211 
-2224 SNLPV
+2224 
-2229 GKYKVKAKKDSCE
+2229 
-2242 SVLSAEFELK
+2242 
-2252 DKLVT
+2252 
-2257 PQVPT
+2257 
-2262 LTLTAESCTAPTKA
+2262 
-2276 VIDNYV
+2276 
-2282 SGQTYWHNGSQ
+2282 
-2293 LTVNT
+2293 
-2298 TTHELMGLA
+2298 
-2307 AGIYTITT
+2307 T

-2366 LSYKWYKNTNYD
+2366 ISYKWYKNTNYD
-2378 ISTAEEVGDNSP
+2378 ISSAEEVGDNSP

-2468 ITDDGGLTGIEV
+2468 IPDDGGLTGIEV

-2635 DDGIW
+2635 DDGVW

-2914 LCMKDYQTICDEAKV
+2914 LCMKDHPTICDEAKV

-2990 FDGNSNG
+2990 FEGYSNG
-2997 RATINAGSKLPQ
+2997 RATMNAGSKLPQ

-3023 QTHTEKGWLY
+3023 QSHTEKGWLY

>member
-1 MRELNIC
+1 
-8 KSISLILMCL
+8 MCL

-278 VRVEDFCAGS
+278 VKVEDFCAGS
-288 SGGTANT
+288 SGGAANT

-318 SCDYI
+318 SCDYM

-335 RNVALAQNLPFPFT
+335 RKTALAYNLPFPFT

-370 YRDSALYLEHHYY
+370 YQDSTLYLEHFYY

-464 LNMYVVVEQAPV
+464 INMYVVVEQAPT

-577 SMRITKAGGSEITQL
+577 TMRLTRAGGSEFTQIQ
-592 KVTAYDGNPADL
+592 VTAYDGNPANL

-614 RDLVKQDTWML
+614 TDLVKQDTWML
-625 YDLPAG
+625 YDLPEG
-631 KYSIEATNKCGA
+631 KYTVKVTNKCGA
-643 TKTYTNLKLTGETYN
+643 TKTIPNIKLTGETYN

-671 QITSDRDSRY
+671 QITSVRDSSYR
-681 HKAVFTVEYFDEA
+681 KAVFTVEYFDEA

-704 SYHSLIPNRPIN
+704 SYHSLIPNSPIN

-1196 PFDQRTS
+1196 PFDQRTT

-1214 RGNGIHATVGQ
+1214 RSERGGIYTTVGQ

-1233 YVGKTIKLYM
+1233 YVGKTIKFYT
-1243 GDTDITNYRPNS
+1243 GDTDITNYHPNN
-1255 NLNFIASDLTF
+1255 NLEFLTPGLTF
-1266 TVQET
+1266 TVQEAG
-1271 SKCPSLRYK
+1271 KCPSLRYK

-1322 RNTSLTAANDP
+1322 RFASLCSANDFV
-1333 IIWQSEPYYYR
+1333 IWGERPYYYR

-1418 SLTSAYF
+1418 SLTGAYF

-1480 IRVYASNTATTPLT
+1480 IRVYASNTATIPLT

-1633 TATNLKWYTTS
+1633 TATNLKWYATS

-1723 VDPISHRITTLIRA
+1723 VDPVSHRITTLIRA

-1742 KAKNGS
+1742 KAKNGN

-1838 KTPKTVPA
+1838 KPPKTVPA

-1976 GLAAGTYTITAKNG
+1976 GLAAGT
-1990 SCESGASSSFV
+1990 
-2001 IKAQKTV
+2001 
-2008 PATPAITESVAPTC
+2008 
-2022 TTIGVMKVS
+2022 
-2031 NYDNVSYTFIKSA
+2031 
-2044 DNTEVTGVTVGTD
+2044 
-2057 GVISNLPVGKYKVKA
+2057 
-2072 KKDSCESVLSA
+2072 
-2083 EFELKDKLV
+2083 
-2092 TPQVPTLTLTAES
+2092 
-2105 CTAPTKAVI
+2105 
-2114 DNYVSGQTYWHN
+2114 
-2126 GNQLTV
+2126 
-2132 NTTTHELMG
+2132 
-2141 LAAGTYT
+2141 
-2148 ITAKNG
+2148 
-2154 SCESGASSS
+2154 
-2163 FVIKAQKT
+2163 
-2171 VPATPAITES
+2171 
-2181 VAPTCTTIGVMKVS
+2181 
-2195 NYDNVSYT
+2195 
-2203 FIKSADNT
+2203 
-2211 EVTGVTVGTDGVI
+2211 
-2224 SNLPV
+2224 
-2229 GKYKVKAKKDSCE
+2229 
-2242 SVLSAEFELK
+2242 
-2252 DKLVT
+2252 
-2257 PQVPT
+2257 
-2262 LTLTAESCTAPTKA
+2262 
-2276 VIDNYV
+2276 
-2282 SGQTYWHNGSQ
+2282 
-2293 LTVNT
+2293 
-2298 TTHELMGLA
+2298 
-2307 AGIYTITT
+2307 YTITT

-2468 ITDDGGLTGIEV
+2468 IPNDGGLTGIEV

-2635 DDGIW
+2635 DDGVW

-2701 GTYTYYYTITEK
+2701 GIYTYYYTITEK

-2777 AKDGQRK
+2777 AKDGERK

-2914 LCMKDYQTICDEAKV
+2914 LCMKDHPTICDEAKV

-2948 ADGQNDGFTIE
+2948 ADGHNDGFTIE

-2990 FDGNSNG
+2990 FEGYSNG
-2997 RATINAGSKLPQ
+2997 RATMNAGSKLPQ

-3023 QTHTEKGWLY
+3023 QPHTEKGWLY

>member
-18 CSFSAK
+18 CSFGAK

-38 QQTRIST
+38 QQTRISA

-264 TSNVFTHVPAGNYK
+264 TSNVFTHVPAGNYRVK
-278 VRVEDFCAGS
+278 VEDFCAGS

-318 SCDYI
+318 SCDYM

-349 VKFDLKAPSGT
+349 VKFDLKAPSGI

-422 AKATLVDPFKN
+422 AKATLVNPFKN

-447 HRVHLQ
+447 HRVNLQ
-453 LQNKTNRAVPY
+453 LQNKTNRVVPY

-614 RDLVKQDTWML
+614 TDLVKQDTWML

-704 SYHSLIPNRPIN
+704 SYHSLIQNRPIN

-1087 GTYAISIAHGTTH
+1087 GTYAISIAHGTTY

-1131 LTGTQCGLTKVS
+1131 LTGTQCSLTKVS

-1243 GDTDITNYRPNS
+1243 GDTDITNYRPDS

-1309 KIEALGYTDVKIY
+1309 KIEALGYTNVKIY
-1322 RNTSLTAANDP
+1322 RNTSLTAANDL
-1333 IIWQSEPYYYR
+1333 ITWQSEPYYYR

-1373 RFEVCLPQGHR
+1373 RFEVCLPQGQR
-1384 PRVSDLKASI
+1384 PRISDLKASI

-1418 SLTSAYF
+1418 SLTGAYF

-1520 ITIVLVATPT
+1520 ITIDLVATPT
-1530 PRPTY
+1530 PRPIY

-1543 ETLWDDIDNND
+1543 ETLWDDIDNHD

-1623 GEGKTLADLS
+1623 GERKTIADLS

-1650 VATTTL
+1650 AATTTL

-1664 QVVGNCEG
+1664 QVVGSCEG
-1672 ESRTPVVVSV
+1672 ETRTPVVVSV

-1711 GYTYWLNNNQLA
+1711 GYTYWLNDNELA
-1723 VDPISHRITTLIRA
+1723 VDPVSHRITTLIRA

-1754 GVFRIK
+1754 GAFRIK

-1793 TYWYNG
+1793 TYWYKG

-1838 KTPKTVPA
+1838 KAQKTVPA
-1846 TPTVTESVAPTCT
+1846 TPTVMELVAPTCT

-1865 VSNYDNVSYTFIKSA
+1865 ISNYDNVSYTFIKSA

-1895 ISNLPVGKYKVKAKK
+1895 ISNLLVGKYKVKAKK

-2001 IKAQKTV
+2001 IKAQKTI
-2008 PATPAITESVAPTC
+2008 PATPIITESVAPTC

-2057 GVISNLPVGKYKVKA
+2057 GVISNL
-2072 KKDSCESVLSA
+2072 L
-2083 EFELKDKLV
+2083 
-2092 TPQVPTLTLTAES
+2092 
-2105 CTAPTKAVI
+2105 
-2114 DNYVSGQTYWHN
+2114 
-2126 GNQLTV
+2126 
-2132 NTTTHELMG
+2132 
-2141 LAAGTYT
+2141 
-2148 ITAKNG
+2148 
-2154 SCESGASSS
+2154 
-2163 FVIKAQKT
+2163 
-2171 VPATPAITES
+2171 
-2181 VAPTCTTIGVMKVS
+2181 
-2195 NYDNVSYT
+2195 
-2203 FIKSADNT
+2203 
-2211 EVTGVTVGTDGVI
+2211 
-2224 SNLPV
+2224 V

-2307 AGIYTITT
+2307 AGTYTITT

-2352 EATPLTVV
+2352 EATLLTVV

-2563 GNLSPERDVILTPG
+2563 GNLSPERDVVLTPG
-2577 AQPHA
+2577 VQPHA

-2635 DDGIW
+2635 DDGVW

-2777 AKDGQRK
+2777 GKDGQRK

-2914 LCMKDYQTICDEAKV
+2914 LCMKDHPTICDEAKV

-2948 ADGQNDGFTIE
+2948 ADGHNDGFTIE

-2990 FDGNSNG
+2990 FEGYSNG
-2997 RATINAGSKLPQ
+2997 RATMNAGSKLPQ

-3023 QTHTEKGWLY
+3023 QPHTEKGWLY

>member
-1 MRELNIC
+1 
-8 KSISLILMCL
+8 MCL

-38 QQTRIST
+38 QQTRISA

-129 AIRVEHEWCNRTAAL
+129 AIRVEHEWCNSTAAL
-144 YYKVVGTGADNSK
+144 YYKVVGIGADNSK

-318 SCDYI
+318 SCDYM

-335 RNVALAQNLPFPFT
+335 RKTALAYNLPFPFT

-422 AKATLVDPFKN
+422 VKATLVNPFKN
-433 LIVKETTTNNTTAC
+433 LIVKETTTYNTTAC

-453 LQNKTNRAVPY
+453 LQNKTNRAVPH

-523 DTFRFRLVDAECSS
+523 DIFRFRLVDAECSS

-681 HKAVFTVEYFDEA
+681 RKAVFTVEYFDEA

-727 RLIRRVGSEGYG
+727 RLIRRVVSEGYG

-951 ICIDRYTVFDLKPLF
+951 ICIDGYTVFDLKSLF

-1309 KIEALGYTDVKIY
+1309 KIEALGYTNVKIY

-1418 SLTSAYF
+1418 SLTGAYF

-1480 IRVYASNTATTPLT
+1480 IRVYASNTATIPLT

-1633 TATNLKWYTTS
+1633 TATNLKWYATS

-1838 KTPKTVPA
+1838 KAQKTVPA

-1976 GLAAGTYTITAKNG
+1976 GLAAGTYTIT
-1990 SCESGASSSFV
+1990 
-2001 IKAQKTV
+2001 
-2008 PATPAITESVAPTC
+2008 
-2022 TTIGVMKVS
+2022 
-2031 NYDNVSYTFIKSA
+2031 
-2044 DNTEVTGVTVGTD
+2044 
-2057 GVISNLPVGKYKVKA
+2057 
-2072 KKDSCESVLSA
+2072 
-2083 EFELKDKLV
+2083 
-2092 TPQVPTLTLTAES
+2092 
-2105 CTAPTKAVI
+2105 
-2114 DNYVSGQTYWHN
+2114 
-2126 GNQLTV
+2126 
-2132 NTTTHELMG
+2132 
-2141 LAAGTYT
+2141 
-2148 ITAKNG
+2148 
-2154 SCESGASSS
+2154 
-2163 FVIKAQKT
+2163 
-2171 VPATPAITES
+2171 
-2181 VAPTCTTIGVMKVS
+2181 
-2195 NYDNVSYT
+2195 
-2203 FIKSADNT
+2203 
-2211 EVTGVTVGTDGVI
+2211 
-2224 SNLPV
+2224 
-2229 GKYKVKAKKDSCE
+2229 
-2242 SVLSAEFELK
+2242 
-2252 DKLVT
+2252 
-2257 PQVPT
+2257 
-2262 LTLTAESCTAPTKA
+2262 
-2276 VIDNYV
+2276 
-2282 SGQTYWHNGSQ
+2282 
-2293 LTVNT
+2293 
-2298 TTHELMGLA
+2298 
-2307 AGIYTITT
+2307 T

-2352 EATPLTVV
+2352 KATPLTVV

-2468 ITDDGGLTGIEV
+2468 IPDDGGLTGIEV

-2540 NAVDYTTIATVFSSG
+2540 NTVDYTTIATVFSSG

-2635 DDGIW
+2635 DDGVW

-2701 GTYTYYYTITEK
+2701 GIYTYYYTITEK

-2777 AKDGQRK
+2777 AKDGERK

-2914 LCMKDYQTICDEAKV
+2914 LCMKDHPTICDEAKV

-2948 ADGQNDGFTIE
+2948 ADGHNDGFTIE

-2990 FDGNSNG
+2990 FEGYSNG
-2997 RATINAGSKLPQ
+2997 RATMNAGSKLPQ

-3023 QTHTEKGWLY
+3023 QPHTEKGWLY

>member
-1 MRELNIC
+1 
-8 KSISLILMCL
+8 MCL
-18 CSFSAK
+18 CSFGAK

-38 QQTRIST
+38 QQTRISA

-129 AIRVEHEWCNRTAAL
+129 AIRVEHEWCNRTAVL

-264 TSNVFTHVPAGNYK
+264 TSNVFTHVPAGNYRVK
-278 VRVEDFCAGS
+278 VEDFCAGS

-318 SCDYI
+318 SCDYM

-335 RNVALAQNLPFPFT
+335 RKTALAYNLPFPFT

-422 AKATLVDPFKN
+422 AKATLVNPFKN

-447 HRVHLQ
+447 HRVNLQ
-453 LQNKTNRAVPY
+453 LQNKTNRVVPY

-592 KVTAYDGNPADL
+592 KVTAYDGNPAEL

-614 RDLVKQDTWML
+614 TNLVKQDTWML

-704 SYHSLIPNRPIN
+704 SHHSLIPNSPIN

-979 ITDKEGVIPVSNDY
+979 ITDKEGVIPVLNDY
-993 KINIGTYIKGEHT
+993 KTNIGTYIKGEHT

-1143 QLKPLVDPDDKENV
+1143 QLKPLVDPNDKENV

-1243 GDTDITNYRPNS
+1243 GDTDITNYRPDS

-1309 KIEALGYTDVKIY
+1309 KIEALGYTNVKIY

-1418 SLTSAYF
+1418 SLTGAYF

-1543 ETLWDDIDNND
+1543 ETLWDDIDNHD

-1723 VDPISHRITTLIRA
+1723 VDPVSHRITTLIRA

-1742 KAKNGS
+1742 KAKNGN

-1990 SCESGASSSFV
+1990 SCESGASASFV
-2001 IKAQKTV
+2001 IKTPKTV
-2008 PATPAITESVAPTC
+2008 PATPTVTESVAPTC
-2022 TTIGVMKVS
+2022 T
-2031 NYDNVSYTFIKSA
+2031 
-2044 DNTEVTGVTVGTD
+2044 
-2057 GVISNLPVGKYKVKA
+2057 
-2072 KKDSCESVLSA
+2072 
-2083 EFELKDKLV
+2083 
-2092 TPQVPTLTLTAES
+2092 
-2105 CTAPTKAVI
+2105 
-2114 DNYVSGQTYWHN
+2114 
-2126 GNQLTV
+2126 
-2132 NTTTHELMG
+2132 
-2141 LAAGTYT
+2141 
-2148 ITAKNG
+2148 
-2154 SCESGASSS
+2154 
-2163 FVIKAQKT
+2163 
-2171 VPATPAITES
+2171 
-2181 VAPTCTTIGVMKVS
+2181 
-2195 NYDNVSYT
+2195 
-2203 FIKSADNT
+2203 
-2211 EVTGVTVGTDGVI
+2211 
-2224 SNLPV
+2224 
-2229 GKYKVKAKKDSCE
+2229 
-2242 SVLSAEFELK
+2242 
-2252 DKLVT
+2252 
-2257 PQVPT
+2257 
-2262 LTLTAESCTAPTKA
+2262 
-2276 VIDNYV
+2276 
-2282 SGQTYWHNGSQ
+2282 
-2293 LTVNT
+2293 
-2298 TTHELMGLA
+2298 
-2307 AGIYTITT
+2307 
-2315 KNGSCESGASDS
+2315 
-2327 FEIKPQKTATT
+2327 
-2338 ITTAPAGATYQKGT
+2338 T

-2468 ITDDGGLTGIEV
+2468 IPDDGGLTGIEV

-2635 DDGIW
+2635 DDGVW

-2777 AKDGQRK
+2777 AKDGERK

-2914 LCMKDYQTICDEAKV
+2914 LCMKDHPTICDEAKV

-2990 FDGNSNG
+2990 FEGYSNG

-3023 QTHTEKGWLY
+3023 QPHTEKGWLY

>member
-24 IKAQECDENVYKSL
+24 VKAQECDENVYKSL

-86 TSVDINVGAIDTER
+86 TSVDINVGAVDTER

-144 YYKVVGTGADNSK
+144 YYKVVGTGANNSK

-207 IKILDRTRAINFNL
+207 IQILDRTRAINFNL

-288 SGGTANT
+288 SGGAANT

-318 SCDYI
+318 SCDYM

-349 VKFDLKAPSGT
+349 VKFDLKAPSGI

-370 YRDSALYLEHHYY
+370 YRDSALYLEHFYY
-383 SDNMYVPGRLTDQRI
+383 GNNMYVPGRLTDQRI

-422 AKATLVDPFKN
+422 AKATLVNPFKN

-453 LQNKTNRAVPY
+453 LQNKTNRVVPS

-502 INNYNSDN
+502 INNYSPSN

-614 RDLVKQDTWML
+614 TDLVKQDTWML

-631 KYSIEATNKCGA
+631 KYSIEATNKCGV
-643 TKTYTNLKLTGETYN
+643 TKTFTNLKLTGETYN

-671 QITSDRDSRY
+671 QITSDRDNRY
-681 HKAVFTVEYFDEA
+681 RKAVFTVEYFDEA

-704 SYHSLIPNRPIN
+704 SHHSLNLNSPIN

-727 RLIRRVGSEGYG
+727 RLIRRVVSEGYG

-793 GQTNPTPIGIEQQG
+793 GQTNPTPIGIKQQG

-893 TLTLTSDDFTV
+893 TLTLASDDFTV

-1143 QLKPLVDPDDKENV
+1143 QLKELVDPDDKENV

-1243 GDTDITNYRPNS
+1243 GDTDITNYRPDS

-1322 RNTSLTAANDP
+1322 RNTSLTAANDF
-1333 IIWQSEPYYYR
+1333 IIWNSEPYYYR

-1418 SLTSAYF
+1418 SLTGAYF

-1742 KAKNGS
+1742 KAKNGN

-1838 KTPKTVPA
+1838 KAQKTVPA

-1865 VSNYDNVSYTFIKSA
+1865 VSNYDNVSYTFIKST

-1976 GLAAGTYTITAKNG
+1976 GLAAGTYTIT
-1990 SCESGASSSFV
+1990 
-2001 IKAQKTV
+2001 
-2008 PATPAITESVAPTC
+2008 
-2022 TTIGVMKVS
+2022 
-2031 NYDNVSYTFIKSA
+2031 
-2044 DNTEVTGVTVGTD
+2044 
-2057 GVISNLPVGKYKVKA
+2057 
-2072 KKDSCESVLSA
+2072 
-2083 EFELKDKLV
+2083 
-2092 TPQVPTLTLTAES
+2092 
-2105 CTAPTKAVI
+2105 
-2114 DNYVSGQTYWHN
+2114 
-2126 GNQLTV
+2126 
-2132 NTTTHELMG
+2132 
-2141 LAAGTYT
+2141 
-2148 ITAKNG
+2148 
-2154 SCESGASSS
+2154 
-2163 FVIKAQKT
+2163 
-2171 VPATPAITES
+2171 
-2181 VAPTCTTIGVMKVS
+2181 
-2195 NYDNVSYT
+2195 
-2203 FIKSADNT
+2203 
-2211 EVTGVTVGTDGVI
+2211 
-2224 SNLPV
+2224 
-2229 GKYKVKAKKDSCE
+2229 
-2242 SVLSAEFELK
+2242 
-2252 DKLVT
+2252 
-2257 PQVPT
+2257 
-2262 LTLTAESCTAPTKA
+2262 
-2276 VIDNYV
+2276 
-2282 SGQTYWHNGSQ
+2282 
-2293 LTVNT
+2293 
-2298 TTHELMGLA
+2298 
-2307 AGIYTITT
+2307 T

-2390 SYKPATDTVGTF
+2390 SYKPATDTVGAF

-2468 ITDDGGLTGIEV
+2468 IPDDGGLTGIEV

-2635 DDGIW
+2635 DDGVW

-2719 SSAVVTIKV
+2719 SSAIVTIKV

-2777 AKDGQRK
+2777 AKDGERK

-2914 LCMKDYQTICDEAKV
+2914 LCMKDHPTICDEAKV

-2948 ADGQNDGFTIE
+2948 ADGHNDGFTIE

-2981 KDGYTNSEP
+2981 KDGYTNNEP
-2990 FDGNSNG
+2990 FDGHSNG

>member
-453 LQNKTNRAVPY
+453 LQNKTNRAVPH

-523 DTFRFRLVDAECSS
+523 DIFRFRLVDAECSS

-937 SYPSFTLPTPLSTT
+937 SYPSFALPTPLSTT
-951 ICIDRYTVFDLKPLF
+951 ICIDGYTVFDLKPLF

-1650 VATTTL
+1650 AATTTL

-1711 GYTYWLNNNQLA
+1711 GYTYWLNDTQLA

-1812 GLTPGTYIITT
+1812 GLMSGTYIITT

-1838 KTPKTVPA
+1838 KAQKTVPA
-1846 TPTVTESVAPTCT
+1846 TPTVMESVAPTCT

-1880 DNTEVTGVTVGTDGV
+1880 DNTEVTGVRVGTDGV
-1895 ISNLPVGKYKVKAKK
+1895 ISNLPVGKYKVKARK
-1910 DSCESVLSAEF
+1910 DGCESVLSAEF

-2001 IKAQKTV
+2001 IKAQKTI
-2008 PATPAITESVAPTC
+2008 PATPIITESVAPTC

-2044 DNTEVTGVTVGTD
+2044 DNTEVTGVRVGTD

-2072 KKDSCESVLSA
+2072 RKD
-2083 EFELKDKLV
+2083 
-2092 TPQVPTLTLTAES
+2092 
-2105 CTAPTKAVI
+2105 
-2114 DNYVSGQTYWHN
+2114 G
-2126 GNQLTV
+2126 
-2132 NTTTHELMG
+2132 
-2141 LAAGTYT
+2141 
-2148 ITAKNG
+2148 
-2154 SCESGASSS
+2154 
-2163 FVIKAQKT
+2163 
-2171 VPATPAITES
+2171 
-2181 VAPTCTTIGVMKVS
+2181 
-2195 NYDNVSYT
+2195 
-2203 FIKSADNT
+2203 
-2211 EVTGVTVGTDGVI
+2211 
-2224 SNLPV
+2224 
-2229 GKYKVKAKKDSCE
+2229 CE

-2563 GNLSPERDVILTPG
+2563 GNLSPERDVILTPE

-2635 DDGIW
+2635 DDGVW

-2713 ANIANS
+2713 ADIANS

-2816 KSAPTECKSAEA
+2816 KSAPTECKSAEV

-2914 LCMKDYQTICDEAKV
+2914 LCMKDHPTICDEAKV

-2990 FDGNSNG
+2990 FEGYSNG
-2997 RATINAGSKLPQ
+2997 RATMNAGSKLPQ

-3023 QTHTEKGWLY
+3023 QPHTEKGWLY

>member
-38 QQTRIST
+38 QQTRISA

-318 SCDYI
+318 SCDYM

-335 RNVALAQNLPFPFT
+335 RKTALAYNLPFPFT

-422 AKATLVDPFKN
+422 AKATLVNPFKN

-447 HRVHLQ
+447 HRVNLQ
-453 LQNKTNRAVPY
+453 LQNKTNRVVPY

-592 KVTAYDGNPADL
+592 KVTAYDGNPAEL

-614 RDLVKQDTWML
+614 TNLVKQDTWML

-704 SYHSLIPNRPIN
+704 SHHSLIPNSPIN

-979 ITDKEGVIPVSNDY
+979 ITDKEGVIPVLNDY
-993 KINIGTYIKGEHT
+993 KTNIGTYIKGEHT

-1143 QLKPLVDPDDKENV
+1143 QLKPLVDPNDKENV

-1243 GDTDITNYRPNS
+1243 GDTDITNYRPDS

-1309 KIEALGYTDVKIY
+1309 KIEALGYTNVKIY

-1418 SLTSAYF
+1418 SLTGAYF

-1543 ETLWDDIDNND
+1543 ETLWDDIDNHD

-1723 VDPISHRITTLIRA
+1723 VDPVSHRITTLIRA

-1742 KAKNGS
+1742 KAKNGN

-2001 IKAQKTV
+2001 IKAQKTI
-2008 PATPAITESVAPTC
+2008 PATPIITESVAPTC

-2148 ITAKNG
+2148 IT
-2154 SCESGASSS
+2154 
-2163 FVIKAQKT
+2163 
-2171 VPATPAITES
+2171 
-2181 VAPTCTTIGVMKVS
+2181 
-2195 NYDNVSYT
+2195 
-2203 FIKSADNT
+2203 
-2211 EVTGVTVGTDGVI
+2211 
-2224 SNLPV
+2224 
-2229 GKYKVKAKKDSCE
+2229 
-2242 SVLSAEFELK
+2242 
-2252 DKLVT
+2252 
-2257 PQVPT
+2257 
-2262 LTLTAESCTAPTKA
+2262 
-2276 VIDNYV
+2276 
-2282 SGQTYWHNGSQ
+2282 
-2293 LTVNT
+2293 
-2298 TTHELMGLA
+2298 
-2307 AGIYTITT
+2307 T
-2315 KNGSCESGASDS
+2315 KNGSCESGASAS
-2327 FEIKPQKTATT
+2327 FVIKPQQTATT
-2338 ITTAPAGATYQKGT
+2338 ITTAPTGATYQKGT

-2378 ISTAEEVGDNSP
+2378 ISSAEEVGDNSP

-2468 ITDDGGLTGIEV
+2468 IPDDGGLTGIEV

-2602 YSYEYTICQKDVPTN
+2602 YTYEYTICQRDVPTN

-2635 DDGIW
+2635 DDGVW

-2777 AKDGQRK
+2777 AKDEERK

-2834 ALVAEDDD
+2834 ALVA
-2842 FSGNPINPLVREGIV
+2842 EGIV

-2914 LCMKDYQTICDEAKV
+2914 LCMKDHPTICDEAKV

-2948 ADGQNDGFTIE
+2948 ADGHNDGFTIE

-2981 KDGYTNSEP
+2981 KDGYTNNEP
-2990 FDGNSNG
+2990 FDGHSNG

>member
-318 SCDYI
+318 SCDYM

-335 RNVALAQNLPFPFT
+335 RKTALAYNLPFPFT

-614 RDLVKQDTWML
+614 TDLVKQDTWML

-704 SYHSLIPNRPIN
+704 SHHSLIPNSPIN

-1243 GDTDITNYRPNS
+1243 GDTDITNYRPDS

-1322 RNTSLTAANDP
+1322 RNTSLTAANDF

-1418 SLTSAYF
+1418 SLTGAYF

-1723 VDPISHRITTLIRA
+1723 VDPVSHRITTLIRA

-1742 KAKNGS
+1742 KAKNGN

-1865 VSNYDNVSYTFIKSA
+1865 VSNYDNVSYTFIKLA
-1880 DNTEVTGVTVGTDGV
+1880 DNTE
-1895 ISNLPVGKYKVKAKK
+1895 I
-1910 DSCESVLSAEF
+1910 
-1921 ELKDKLV
+1921 
-1928 TPQVPTL
+1928 
-1935 TLTAESCTAPTKA
+1935 
-1948 VIDNYVSGQ
+1948 
-1957 TYWHNGN
+1957 
-1964 QLTVNT
+1964 
-1970 TTHELM
+1970 
-1976 GLAAGTYTITAKNG
+1976 
-1990 SCESGASSSFV
+1990 
-2001 IKAQKTV
+2001 
-2008 PATPAITESVAPTC
+2008 
-2022 TTIGVMKVS
+2022 
-2031 NYDNVSYTFIKSA
+2031 
-2044 DNTEVTGVTVGTD
+2044 
-2057 GVISNLPVGKYKVKA
+2057 
-2072 KKDSCESVLSA
+2072 
-2083 EFELKDKLV
+2083 
-2092 TPQVPTLTLTAES
+2092 
-2105 CTAPTKAVI
+2105 
-2114 DNYVSGQTYWHN
+2114 
-2126 GNQLTV
+2126 
-2132 NTTTHELMG
+2132 
-2141 LAAGTYT
+2141 
-2148 ITAKNG
+2148 
-2154 SCESGASSS
+2154 
-2163 FVIKAQKT
+2163 
-2171 VPATPAITES
+2171 
-2181 VAPTCTTIGVMKVS
+2181 
-2195 NYDNVSYT
+2195 
-2203 FIKSADNT
+2203 
-2211 EVTGVTVGTDGVI
+2211 TGVTVGTDGVI

-2307 AGIYTITT
+2307 AGTYTITTKNGSCESGASSSFVIKAQKTIPATPAITESVAPNCTTIGVMKISNYDNVSYTFIKSADNTEVTGVTVGTDGVISNLPVGKYKVKAKKDGCESVLSAEFELKDKLVTPQVPTLTLTAESCTAPTKAVIDNYVSGQTYWHNGSQLTVNTTTHELMGLAAGTYTITT

-2450 SNDKVNGNPATPS
+2450 SNDKVNGNPATLS

-2468 ITDDGGLTGIEV
+2468 IPDDGGLTGIEV

-2515 AKVKIIVEVPIR
+2515 AKVKIIVEVPIH

-2563 GNLSPERDVILTPG
+2563 GNLSPERDVVLTPG
-2577 AQPHA
+2577 VQPHA

-2635 DDGIW
+2635 DDGVW

-2777 AKDGQRK
+2777 AKDGERK

-2790 MNDDGTITIA
+2790 MNDHGTITIA

-2914 LCMKDYQTICDEAKV
+2914 LCMKDHPTICDEAKV

-2981 KDGYTNSEP
+2981 KDGYTNSES
-2990 FDGNSNG
+2990 FEGYSNG
-2997 RATINAGSKLPQ
+2997 RATMNAGSKLPQ

-3023 QTHTEKGWLY
+3023 QPHTEKGWLY

>member
-129 AIRVEHEWCNRTAAL
+129 AIRVEHEWCNSTAAL

-318 SCDYI
+318 SCDYM

-335 RNVALAQNLPFPFT
+335 RKTALAYNLPFPFT

-422 AKATLVDPFKN
+422 VKATLVNPFKN
-433 LIVKETTTNNTTAC
+433 LIVKETTTYNTTAC

-453 LQNKTNRAVPY
+453 LQNKTNRAVPH

-523 DTFRFRLVDAECSS
+523 DIFRFRLVDAECSS

-643 TKTYTNLKLTGETYN
+643 IKTYTNLKLTGETYN

-951 ICIDRYTVFDLKPLF
+951 ICIDGYTVFDLKPLF

-1418 SLTSAYF
+1418 SLTGAYF

-1480 IRVYASNTATTPLT
+1480 IRVYASNTATIPLT

-1742 KAKNGS
+1742 KAKNGN

-1895 ISNLPVGKYKVKAKK
+1895 ISNLPVGKYKVKVKK
-1910 DSCESVLSAEF
+1910 DGCESVLSAEF

-1976 GLAAGTYTITAKNG
+1976 GLAAGT
-1990 SCESGASSSFV
+1990 
-2001 IKAQKTV
+2001 
-2008 PATPAITESVAPTC
+2008 
-2022 TTIGVMKVS
+2022 
-2031 NYDNVSYTFIKSA
+2031 
-2044 DNTEVTGVTVGTD
+2044 
-2057 GVISNLPVGKYKVKA
+2057 
-2072 KKDSCESVLSA
+2072 
-2083 EFELKDKLV
+2083 
-2092 TPQVPTLTLTAES
+2092 
-2105 CTAPTKAVI
+2105 
-2114 DNYVSGQTYWHN
+2114 
-2126 GNQLTV
+2126 
-2132 NTTTHELMG
+2132 
-2141 LAAGTYT
+2141 
-2148 ITAKNG
+2148 
-2154 SCESGASSS
+2154 
-2163 FVIKAQKT
+2163 
-2171 VPATPAITES
+2171 
-2181 VAPTCTTIGVMKVS
+2181 
-2195 NYDNVSYT
+2195 
-2203 FIKSADNT
+2203 
-2211 EVTGVTVGTDGVI
+2211 
-2224 SNLPV
+2224 
-2229 GKYKVKAKKDSCE
+2229 
-2242 SVLSAEFELK
+2242 
-2252 DKLVT
+2252 
-2257 PQVPT
+2257 
-2262 LTLTAESCTAPTKA
+2262 
-2276 VIDNYV
+2276 
-2282 SGQTYWHNGSQ
+2282 
-2293 LTVNT
+2293 
-2298 TTHELMGLA
+2298 
-2307 AGIYTITT
+2307 YTITT

-2468 ITDDGGLTGIEV
+2468 IPDDGGLTGIEV

-2563 GNLSPERDVILTPG
+2563 GNLSPERDVVLTPG

-2635 DDGIW
+2635 DDGVW

-2914 LCMKDYQTICDEAKV
+2914 LCMKDHPTICDEAKV

-2990 FDGNSNG
+2990 FEGYSNG
-2997 RATINAGSKLPQ
+2997 RATMNAGSKLPQ

-3023 QTHTEKGWLY
+3023 QPHTEKGWLY

>member
-1 MRELNIC
+1 
-8 KSISLILMCL
+8 MCL

-226 KCASEGSG
+226 KCAFEGSG

-318 SCDYI
+318 SCDYM

-422 AKATLVDPFKN
+422 VKATLVNPFKN
-433 LIVKETTTNNTTAC
+433 LIVKETTTNNTTTC
-447 HRVHLQ
+447 HRVNLQ
-453 LQNKTNRAVPY
+453 LQNKTNRVVPY

-592 KVTAYDGNPADL
+592 KVTAYDGNPAEL

-614 RDLVKQDTWML
+614 TDLVKQDTWML

-681 HKAVFTVEYFDEA
+681 RKAVFTVEYFDEA

-844 QAPTIVAD
+844 QVPTIVAD

-979 ITDKEGVIPVSNDY
+979 ITDKEGVIPVLNDY

-1309 KIEALGYTDVKIY
+1309 KIEALGYTNVKIY

-1373 RFEVCLPQGHR
+1373 RFEVCLPQGQR
-1384 PRVSDLKASI
+1384 PRISDLKASI

-1418 SLTSAYF
+1418 SLTGAYF

-1480 IRVYASNTATTPLT
+1480 IRVYASNTATIPLT

-1633 TATNLKWYTTS
+1633 TATNLKWYATS

-1838 KTPKTVPA
+1838 KAQKTVPA

-1865 VSNYDNVSYTFIKSA
+1865 VSNYDNVSYTFIKST

-1948 VIDNYVSGQ
+1948 VIDNYVSRQ

-1976 GLAAGTYTITAKNG
+1976 GLAAGT
-1990 SCESGASSSFV
+1990 
-2001 IKAQKTV
+2001 
-2008 PATPAITESVAPTC
+2008 
-2022 TTIGVMKVS
+2022 
-2031 NYDNVSYTFIKSA
+2031 
-2044 DNTEVTGVTVGTD
+2044 
-2057 GVISNLPVGKYKVKA
+2057 
-2072 KKDSCESVLSA
+2072 
-2083 EFELKDKLV
+2083 
-2092 TPQVPTLTLTAES
+2092 
-2105 CTAPTKAVI
+2105 
-2114 DNYVSGQTYWHN
+2114 
-2126 GNQLTV
+2126 
-2132 NTTTHELMG
+2132 
-2141 LAAGTYT
+2141 
-2148 ITAKNG
+2148 
-2154 SCESGASSS
+2154 
-2163 FVIKAQKT
+2163 
-2171 VPATPAITES
+2171 
-2181 VAPTCTTIGVMKVS
+2181 
-2195 NYDNVSYT
+2195 
-2203 FIKSADNT
+2203 
-2211 EVTGVTVGTDGVI
+2211 
-2224 SNLPV
+2224 
-2229 GKYKVKAKKDSCE
+2229 
-2242 SVLSAEFELK
+2242 
-2252 DKLVT
+2252 
-2257 PQVPT
+2257 
-2262 LTLTAESCTAPTKA
+2262 
-2276 VIDNYV
+2276 
-2282 SGQTYWHNGSQ
+2282 
-2293 LTVNT
+2293 
-2298 TTHELMGLA
+2298 
-2307 AGIYTITT
+2307 YTITT

-2352 EATPLTVV
+2352 KATPLTVV

-2468 ITDDGGLTGIEV
+2468 IPDDGGLTGIEV

-2540 NAVDYTTIATVFSSG
+2540 NTVDYTTIATVFSSG

-2635 DDGIW
+2635 DDGVW

-2701 GTYTYYYTITEK
+2701 GIYTYYYTITEK

-2914 LCMKDYQTICDEAKV
+2914 LCMKDHPTICDEAKV

-2948 ADGQNDGFTIE
+2948 ADGHNDGFTIE

-2990 FDGNSNG
+2990 FEGYSNG
-2997 RATINAGSKLPQ
+2997 RATMNAGSKLPQ

-3023 QTHTEKGWLY
+3023 QPHTEKGWLY